1 MSNSTLQLALEIALQ
16 TKNLKEL
23 DLLMEEL
30 KAAGVDVSNLTD
42 ESAKLAKQFAELEQ
56 KQSLINQFRELKKA
70 TSEAN
75 AEWRAAQDATAA
87 YTSQIQDA
95 KDSLEALEV
104 AMRNQGD
111 MSQEEARTTQAEYN
125 AMVREIRNLEQA
137 QANQATRASQLS
149 TQYDDLNSQLV
160 QTRSAMHDVGLSTT
174 GLNAQQQALTRE
186 SEQAQAALGELT
198 AEAERLNAIAQ
209 ARVTL
214 GIDTDDNARRQIEE
228 VTAAYETLRDSG
240 TLTAEELA
248 RANELHTQRVAEL
261 EVQLGETAP
270 TLETLA
276 EEFGKVTAAAGGLA
290 YVTNAAMEFETA
302 MSGVKK
308 VVDGTPEQ
316 IQALSAQIQQMSID
330 MGMGTDAIAEIAAQG
345 GQLGIPI
352 EKLGEFTK
360 MAGEMSVAFGMT
372 AEDAG
377 DAAAKIANVFGLPI
391 EEVGKLGDAINTLG
405 NTSAA
410 KESEIVDVMQRIGG
424 QAKQFGLA
432 TEQAAALS
440 AAFISLGKSPEVA
453 GTAINALLTKLQT
466 ANVQSDDFKEAL
478 AGIGLNA
485 DKMAD
490 DIAANP
496 QQALSNFL
504 QTLESMDK
512 QQRSVATFKLFG
524 QEYVDDVNALV
535 GGLDTYNKALDSV
548 KDKSAIAGAMQ
559 KEFNAKMDTSA
570 QSIDQAKQSINVLAQ
585 TVGKELLPV
594 VSLGAK
600 AVGGIAQAVTS
611 FAENFPL
618 LTKFAVLIASA
629 QVSMVAL
636 NSVMTLAGAIGLRS
650 GGQIAAGFLGGTAA
664 IDGAT
669 AAATRFNAVNYAG
682 FIGGLKEIAKQFGG
696 IAIAAVAGYEV
707 GNWAYESSKAVRVLG
722 DHLASIPAAI
732 HSIITT
738 GSLDGFVQ
746 NFEMGTAATQETKKA
761 TDELKNST
769 VELMNKQEEQKRQDQ
784 EITDAKQKLNTEYNI
799 LEKSLSINT
808 QRLAEMKANGQENTA
823 AYKDLSN
830 EINNTKDRLAELKP
844 EQDKNIEATKSQS
857 DVSRQLINDIKIT
870 EASLEAMKNRL
881 AEMETAGQK
890 NTQGYKDLS
899 DEIGQTTDKLDLLN
913 AEAKNKGFSELLKTD
928 LDKTAESFKALG
940 LDVDEFATGVDG
952 KATAALNGFVD
963 VAHLAD
969 GDIRKLALA
978 YNAAKDAAGD
988 NQLAQDALNQKLL
1001 QVTAGNTELAQS
1013 IKITADA
1020 QRNAKNASS
1029 DHVDA
1034 LSKLGESL
1042 TAAQSLGVDVDK
1054 VMNKVGDTF
1063 EQNTQAV
1070 RQVAAGYTELQN
1082 KGINAGDLLYASLNK
1097 VLEGAKSQKEIQAV
1111 QQMYEEY
1118 GKQGK
1123 ISTDQVTAALDQT
1136 HKKTLEIEQS
1146 INGVTTAYKTLGIAS
1161 QAELT
1166 KKAAD
1171 YKQAYDQIAKDATA
1185 SEAIKQQAYEKY
1197 AQAAID
1203 ANNGVLTSE
1212 VKTQAAA
1219 RGYAEVVVENGKIS
1233 TKTAEEIAQANK
1245 KSEESHKK
1253 VTQSTKEQGDAAK
1266 EAAEKGKQAAENQ
1279 EKSNSGILNAI
1290 AKMYDN
1296 FTGSIA
1302 KGLQNVGVSGE
1313 QSIQIMKNAL
1323 RGQAYMMTSWTGF
1336 FQGFANARE
1345 HVKASIDA
1353 FNEVRNS
1360 AIGMTQTL
1368 GSATVTTNDLG
1379 MAQLVLN
1386 RATTSTVDGI
1396 VKMDNATLDNLKR
1409 QIDSTKQKFDD
1420 LSKSAKDTAD
1430 GLQTQLA
1437 RLKGD
1442 DTTARQLEQTKKLAE
1457 LQERVNEARKR
1468 GNTEEIAQLQRAFDL
1483 QKQINDEENRQAS
1496 VKQQQEQQAKK
1507 AEAQKQDQMNSS
1519 YNQSAKSTSSNTQ
1532 SVDAKDVANSFA
1544 DLIEKAKKE
1553 GANEL
1558 AQQLMNEAK
1567 RLAR

>member
-1 MSNSTLQLALEIALQ
+1 MANSANFEASLRIKAGVEGTDNIDKLAESIA
-16 TKNLKEL
+16 
-23 DLLMEEL
+23 D
-30 KAAGVDVSNLTD
+30 AGVDVTHLTD
-42 ESAKLAKQFAELEQ
+42 ESAKLAKQFGEIEQ
-56 KQSLINQFRELKKA
+56 KQALITQFRELKKA

-75 AEWRAAQDATAA
+75 TEWQAAQAATAA
-87 YTSQIQDA
+87 YTSQIETA
-95 KDSLEALEV
+95 RDSLEALEV
-104 AMRNQGD
+104 AMRNQGE
-111 MSQEEARTTQAEYN
+111 MSQEEARATQAEYN

-149 TQYDDLNSQLV
+149 SQYDDLNSRLV
-160 QTRSAMHDVGLSTT
+160 ATRSAMHDVGLSTT

-248 RANELHTQRVAEL
+248 RANELQTQRVAEL
-261 EVQLGETAP
+261 EAQLGETAP
-270 TLETLA
+270 TLETLT

-360 MAGEMSVAFGMT
+360 MAGQMSVAFGMT

-478 AGIGLNA
+478 AGIGINA
-485 DKMAD
+485 NKLAD
-490 DIAANP
+490 DINANP

-504 QTLESMDK
+504 KTLSEMDK
-512 QQRSVATFKLFG
+512 QQRSVTTFKLFG

-600 AVGGIAQAVTS
+600 AVGGIAQGIGD
-611 FAENFPL
+611 FAESHPI
-618 LTKFAVLIASA
+618 LTKIAVVIASA
-629 QVSMVAL
+629 QVALIAL
-636 NSVMTLAGAIGLRS
+636 NSTMTLAGAIGLRS
-650 GGQIAAGFLGGTAA
+650 GLQVAE
-664 IDGAT
+664 GA
-669 AAATRFNAVNYAG
+669 AAATTGLNAATVSATRLNAAM
-682 FIGGLKEIAKQFGG
+682 GGLGAAAGGVVGVAASLNKVTVGADLAAGNFAKLATQAF
-696 IAIAAVAGYEV
+696 AVTMAFDAGESV
-707 GNWAYESSKAVRVLG
+707 GDWLYKNSDLARGLG
-722 DHLASIPAAI
+722 DHLAMIPAAI
-732 HSIITT
+732 HSISTT
-738 GSLDGFVQ
+738 GNLDQFRK
-746 NFEMGTAATQETKKA
+746 NFETSEESAKRLAAETKNVTKSTEELAAEQAKA
-761 TDELKNST
+761 ASAAKL
-769 VELMNKQEEQKRQDQ
+769 QA
-784 EITDAKQKLNTEYNI
+784 DANLQLANDIKLTEAN
-799 LEKSLSINT
+799 LE
-808 QRLAEMKANGQENTA
+808 AM
-823 AYKDLSN
+823 
-830 EINNTKDRLAELKP
+830 KDRLAEM
-844 EQDKNIEATKSQS
+844 EAG
-857 DVSRQLINDIKIT
+857 
-870 EASLEAMKNRL
+870 
-881 AEMETAGQK
+881 GQK
-890 NTQGYKDLS
+890 NTQGYKNLS
-899 DEIGQTTDKLDLLN
+899 TEIEKTTDKLAALK
-913 AEAKNKGFSELLKTD
+913 AEAEKKGIGELLKTD

-940 LDVDEFATGVDG
+940 LDVDEFATGIDG
-952 KATAALNGFVD
+952 KATDALNGFVD

-978 YNAAKDAAGD
+978 YNAAKDAVGD
-988 NQLAQDALNQKLL
+988 NQAAQDELNNKLNQ
-1001 QVTAGNTELAQS
+1001 VTEGNTQLAEA
-1013 IKITADA
+1013 IKKA
-1020 QRNAKNASS
+1020 AK
-1029 DHVDA
+1029 
-1034 LSKLGESL
+1034 
-1042 TAAQSLGVDVDK
+1042 
-1054 VMNKVGDTF
+1054 
-1063 EQNTQAV
+1063 EQK
-1070 RQVAAGYTELQN
+1070 E
-1082 KGINAGDLLYASLNK
+1082 
-1097 VLEGAKSQKEIQAV
+1097 AKSASEEQA
-1111 QQMYEEY
+1111 
-1118 GKQGK
+1118 
-1123 ISTDQVTAALDQT
+1123 AALD
-1136 HKKTLEIEQS
+1136 KL
-1146 INGVTTAYKTLGIAS
+1146 GVS
-1161 QAELT
+1161 VV
-1166 KKAAD
+1166 
-1171 YKQAYDQIAKDATA
+1171 
-1185 SEAIKQQAYEKY
+1185 
-1197 AQAAID
+1197 D
-1203 ANNGVLTSE
+1203 ANNGMSKGGMEMISTLKAGVVAIKEQSTSATAL
-1212 VKTQAAA
+1212 KTSLQQAFETSIAAA
-1219 RGYAEVVVENGKIS
+1219 KTKGDFVAIKKTIDDAGVASSLTADQLKILNAGIAGGGAAAKAS
-1233 TKTAEEIAQANK
+1233 REEIEKYNKSIVNDTKVTFDQVFAENK
-1245 KSEESHKK
+1245 KWIESQK
-1253 VTQSTKEQGDAAK
+1253 STRQAYKETGDAAK
-1266 EAAEKGKQAAENQ
+1266 ETGEKAEKAQ
-1279 EKSNSGILNAI
+1279 EKVANSGAGVAGMLAR
-1290 AKMYDN
+1290 AYDKLTSTIN
-1296 FTGSIA
+1296 S
-1302 KGLQNVGVSGE
+1302 GLQSVGVTSE
-1313 QSIQIMKNAL
+1313 QVHKIFLERMKAVNSMGAFVI
-1323 RGQAYMMTSWTGF
+1323 GDITGF
-1336 FQGFANARE
+1336 STLFSNLSRLQKQTEENL
-1345 HVKASIDA
+1345 KA
-1353 FNEVRNS
+1353 FNDIKTS
-1360 AIGMTQTL
+1360 TIAMTQSL
-1368 GSATVTTNDLG
+1368 GDAAVTTNDLG
-1379 MAQLVLN
+1379 KAQLLLH
-1386 RATTSTVDGI
+1386 RATGATYEGI
-1396 VKMDNATLDNLKR
+1396 AKIDNATLDNLKR

-1496 VKQQQEQQAKK
+1496 VKLQQEQQAKQ
-1507 AEAQKQDQMNSS
+1507 ANAQKQAQANSS
-1519 YNQSAKSTSSNTQ
+1519 YNQPVQSTSSNTQ
-1532 SVDAKDVANSFA
+1532 SVNAKDVANSFA
-1544 DLIEKAKKE
+1544 DLIEQAKKE
-1553 GANEL
+1553 GANLL
-1558 AQQLMNEAK
+1558 AQQLMDEAK

>member
-1 MSNSTLQLALEIALQ
+1 MADANFEASLRIKAGVEGTDNIDKLAKSISE
-16 TKNLKEL
+16 
-23 DLLMEEL
+23 
-30 KAAGVDVSNLTD
+30 AGVDVTGLTE
-42 ESAKLAKQFAELEQ
+42 ESAKLAKQFGEIEQ
-56 KQSLINQFRELKKA
+56 KQALINQFRELKKA

-75 AEWRAAQDATAA
+75 AEWQAAQDATAA

-111 MSQEEARTTQAEYN
+111 MSQEEARATQAEYN

-466 ANVQSDDFKEAL
+466 ANVQSDDFKETL

-524 QEYVDDVNALV
+524 QDYVDDVNALV

-548 KDKSAIAGAMQ
+548 KDKSVTAGAMQ

-600 AVGGIAQAVTS
+600 AVGGLAQGIGE
-611 FAENFPL
+611 FAESHPIF
-618 LTKFAVLIASA
+618 TKIAVVIASA
-629 QVSMVAL
+629 QVALIAL
-636 NSVMTLAGAIGLRS
+636 NSTMTLAGAIGLRS
-650 GGQIAAGFLGGTAA
+650 GLQVAEGAAAATTGLNAATVSATRLNAVMGGL
-664 IDGAT
+664 GAT
-669 AAATRFNAVNYAG
+669 A
-682 FIGGLKEIAKQFGG
+682 GGVVG
-696 IAIAAVAGYEV
+696 IAASLNKVTVGADLAARNFAKLATQAFAVTMAFDAGESV
-707 GNWAYESSKAVRVLG
+707 GDWLYKNSDLARGFG
-722 DHLASIPAAI
+722 DHLAMIPAAI
-732 HSIITT
+732 HSISTT
-738 GSLDGFVQ
+738 GNLDQFRK
-746 NFEMGTAATQETKKA
+746 NFETSEESAKRLAAETKNVTKSTEELAAEQAKA
-761 TDELKNST
+761 ASAAKL
-769 VELMNKQEEQKRQDQ
+769 QA
-784 EITDAKQKLNTEYNI
+784 DANLQLANDIKLTEAN
-799 LEKSLSINT
+799 LE
-808 QRLAEMKANGQENTA
+808 AM
-823 AYKDLSN
+823 
-830 EINNTKDRLAELKP
+830 KDRLAEM
-844 EQDKNIEATKSQS
+844 EAG
-857 DVSRQLINDIKIT
+857 
-870 EASLEAMKNRL
+870 
-881 AEMETAGQK
+881 GQK
-890 NTQGYKDLS
+890 NTQGYKNLS
-899 DEIGQTTDKLDLLN
+899 TEIEKTTDKLAALK
-913 AEAKNKGFSELLKTD
+913 AEAEKKGIGELLKTD
-928 LDKTAESFKALG
+928 LDKAAESFKALG
-940 LDVDEFATGVDG
+940 LDVDEFATGIDG
-952 KATAALNGFVD
+952 KATDALNGFVD

-988 NQLAQDALNQKLL
+988 NQAAQDELNNKLNQ
-1001 QVTAGNTELAQS
+1001 VTEGNTQFAEAV
-1013 IKITADA
+1013 KKA
-1020 QRNAKNASS
+1020 AK
-1029 DHVDA
+1029 
-1034 LSKLGESL
+1034 
-1042 TAAQSLGVDVDK
+1042 
-1054 VMNKVGDTF
+1054 
-1063 EQNTQAV
+1063 EQK
-1070 RQVAAGYTELQN
+1070 E
-1082 KGINAGDLLYASLNK
+1082 
-1097 VLEGAKSQKEIQAV
+1097 AKSASEEQA
-1111 QQMYEEY
+1111 
-1118 GKQGK
+1118 
-1123 ISTDQVTAALDQT
+1123 AALD
-1136 HKKTLEIEQS
+1136 K
-1146 INGVTTAYKTLGIAS
+1146 LGIS
-1161 QAELT
+1161 ME
-1166 KKAAD
+1166 
-1171 YKQAYDQIAKDATA
+1171 
-1185 SEAIKQQAYEKY
+1185 
-1197 AQAAID
+1197 D
-1203 ANNGVLTSE
+1203 ANNGMSKGGMEMVSTLKAGVVAIKEQATSATAL
-1212 VKTQAAA
+1212 KTSLQQAFETSIAAA
-1219 RGYAEVVVENGKIS
+1219 KTKDDFVAIKKTIDDAGVASSLTADQLKILNAGIAGGGAAAKAS
-1233 TKTAEEIAQANK
+1233 REEIEKYNKSLVNDTKVTFDQVFAENK
-1245 KSEESHKK
+1245 KWIESQKSIRQAYK
-1253 VTQSTKEQGDAAK
+1253 DTGDAAK
-1266 EAAEKGKQAAENQ
+1266 ETGEKAEKAQ
-1279 EKSNSGILNAI
+1279 EKVANSGAGVAGMLAR
-1290 AKMYDN
+1290 AYDKLTSTIN
-1296 FTGSIA
+1296 S
-1302 KGLQNVGVSGE
+1302 GLQSVGVTSE
-1313 QSIQIMKNAL
+1313 QVHKIFLERMKAVNSMGAFVV
-1323 RGQAYMMTSWTGF
+1323 GDITGF
-1336 FQGFANARE
+1336 STLFSNLSRLQEQTEENL
-1345 HVKASIDA
+1345 KA
-1353 FNEVRNS
+1353 FNDIKTS
-1360 AIGMTQTL
+1360 TIAMTQSL
-1368 GSATVTTNDLG
+1368 GDAAVTTNDLG
-1379 MAQLVLN
+1379 KAQLLLHH
-1386 RATTSTVDGI
+1386 ATGATYEGI
-1396 VKMDNATLDNLKR
+1396 AKIDNATLDNLKR

-1496 VKQQQEQQAKK
+1496 VKLQQEQQAKQ
-1507 AEAQKQDQMNSS
+1507 ANAQKQDQANSS
-1519 YNQSAKSTSSNTQ
+1519 YNQPVQSTSSNTQ
-1532 SVDAKDVANSFA
+1532 SVNAKDVANSFA
-1544 DLIEKAKKE
+1544 DLIEQAKKE
-1553 GANEL
+1553 GANLL
-1558 AQQLMNEAK
+1558 AQQLMDEAK

>member
-1 MSNSTLQLALEIALQ
+1 MADANFEASLRIKAGVEGTDNIDKLAKSISE
-16 TKNLKEL
+16 
-23 DLLMEEL
+23 
-30 KAAGVDVSNLTD
+30 AGVDVTGLTE
-42 ESAKLAKQFAELEQ
+42 ESAKLAKQFGEIEQ
-56 KQSLINQFRELKKA
+56 KQALINQFRELKKA

-75 AEWRAAQDATAA
+75 AEWQAAQDATAA

-111 MSQEEARTTQAEYN
+111 MSQEEARATQAEYN

-149 TQYDDLNSQLV
+149 SQYDDLNSRLV
-160 QTRSAMHDVGLSTT
+160 ATRSAMHDVGLSTT
-174 GLNAQQQALTRE
+174 GLNDQQRALAQESQA
-186 SEQAQAALGELT
+186 AQTALGELT

-466 ANVQSDDFKEAL
+466 ANVQSDDFKETL

-524 QEYVDDVNALV
+524 QDYVDDVNALV

-559 KEFNAKMDTSA
+559 KEYEEKIKQSA
-570 QSIDQAKQSINVLAQ
+570 FAIEKAKQSINVLAQ

-746 NFEMGTAATQETKKA
+746 NFEMGTAATQEAKKA

-928 LDKTAESFKALG
+928 LDKAAESFKALG
-940 LDVDEFATGVDG
+940 LDADEFATGIDS

-978 YNAAKDAAGD
+978 YNAAKDAVGD
-988 NQLAQDALNQKLL
+988 NQLAQEELNFELNR
-1001 QVTAGNTELAQS
+1001 VTEGNTQFAEAV
-1013 IKITADA
+1013 KKTA
-1020 QRNAKNASS
+1020 K
-1029 DHVDA
+1029 
-1034 LSKLGESL
+1034 
-1042 TAAQSLGVDVDK
+1042 
-1054 VMNKVGDTF
+1054 
-1063 EQNTQAV
+1063 EQK
-1070 RQVAAGYTELQN
+1070 E
-1082 KGINAGDLLYASLNK
+1082 
-1097 VLEGAKSQKEIQAV
+1097 AKSAS
-1111 QQMYEEY
+1111 EE
-1118 GKQGK
+1118 Q
-1123 ISTDQVTAALDQT
+1123 SAALD
-1136 HKKTLEIEQS
+1136 K
-1146 INGVTTAYKTLGIAS
+1146 LGIS
-1161 QAELT
+1161 ME
-1166 KKAAD
+1166 
-1171 YKQAYDQIAKDATA
+1171 
-1185 SEAIKQQAYEKY
+1185 
-1197 AQAAID
+1197 D
-1203 ANNGVLTSE
+1203 ANNGMSKGGMEMVSTLKAGVVAIKEQATSATAL
-1212 VKTQAAA
+1212 KTSLQQAFETSIAAA
-1219 RGYAEVVVENGKIS
+1219 KTKDDFVAIKKTIDDAGVASSLTADQLKILNAGIAGGGAAAKAS
-1233 TKTAEEIAQANK
+1233 REEIEKYNKSLVNDTKVTFDQVFAENK
-1245 KSEESHKK
+1245 KWIESQKSIRQAYK
-1253 VTQSTKEQGDAAK
+1253 DTGDAAK
-1266 EAAEKGKQAAENQ
+1266 ETGEKAEKAQ
-1279 EKSNSGILNAI
+1279 EKVANSGAGVAGMLAR
-1290 AKMYDN
+1290 AYDKLTSTIN
-1296 FTGSIA
+1296 S
-1302 KGLQNVGVSGE
+1302 GLQSVGVTSE
-1313 QSIQIMKNAL
+1313 QVHKIFLERMKAVNSMGAFVV
-1323 RGQAYMMTSWTGF
+1323 GDITGF
-1336 FQGFANARE
+1336 STLFSNLSRLQEQTEENL
-1345 HVKASIDA
+1345 KA
-1353 FNEVRNS
+1353 FNDIKTS
-1360 AIGMTQTL
+1360 TIAMTQSL
-1368 GSATVTTNDLG
+1368 GDAAVTTNDLG
-1379 MAQLVLN
+1379 KAQLLLHH
-1386 RATTSTVDGI
+1386 ATGATYEGI
-1396 VKMDNATLDNLKR
+1396 AKIDNATLDNLKR

-1496 VKQQQEQQAKK
+1496 VKLQQEQQAKQ
-1507 AEAQKQDQMNSS
+1507 ANAQKQDQANSS
-1519 YNQSAKSTSSNTQ
+1519 YNQPVQSTSSNTQ
-1532 SVDAKDVANSFA
+1532 SVNAKDVANSFA
-1544 DLIEKAKKE
+1544 DLIEQAKKE
-1553 GANEL
+1553 GANLL
-1558 AQQLMNEAK
+1558 AQQLMDEAK

>member
-1 MSNSTLQLALEIALQ
+1 MANSANFEASLRIKAGVEGTDNIDKLAESIA
-16 TKNLKEL
+16 
-23 DLLMEEL
+23 D
-30 KAAGVDVSNLTD
+30 AGVDVTHLTD
-42 ESAKLAKQFAELEQ
+42 ESAKLAKQFGEIEQ
-56 KQSLINQFRELKKA
+56 KQALITQFRELKKA

-75 AEWRAAQDATAA
+75 TEWQAAQAATAA
-87 YTSQIQDA
+87 YTSQIETA
-95 KDSLEALEV
+95 RDSLEALEV
-104 AMRNQGD
+104 AMRNQGE
-111 MSQEEARTTQAEYN
+111 MSQEEARATQAEYN

-149 TQYDDLNSQLV
+149 SQYDDLNSRLV
-160 QTRSAMHDVGLSTT
+160 ATRSAMHDVGLSTT

-248 RANELHTQRVAEL
+248 RANELQTQRVAEL
-261 EVQLGETAP
+261 EAQLGETAP
-270 TLETLA
+270 TLETLT

-478 AGIGLNA
+478 AGIGINA
-485 DKMAD
+485 NKLAD
-490 DIAANP
+490 DINANP

-504 QTLESMDK
+504 KTLSEMDK
-512 QQRSVATFKLFG
+512 QQRSVTTFKLFG

-600 AVGGIAQAVTS
+600 AVGGIAQGIGD
-611 FAENFPL
+611 FAESHPI
-618 LTKFAVLIASA
+618 LTKIAVVIASA
-629 QVSMVAL
+629 QVALIAL
-636 NSVMTLAGAIGLRS
+636 NSTMTLAGAIGLRS
-650 GGQIAAGFLGGTAA
+650 GLQVAE
-664 IDGAT
+664 GA
-669 AAATRFNAVNYAG
+669 AAATTGLNAATVSATRLNAAM
-682 FIGGLKEIAKQFGG
+682 GGLGAAAGGVVGVAASLNKVTVGADLAAGNFAKLATQAF
-696 IAIAAVAGYEV
+696 AVTMAFDAGESV
-707 GNWAYESSKAVRVLG
+707 GDWLYKNSDLARGLG
-722 DHLASIPAAI
+722 DHLAMIPAAI
-732 HSIITT
+732 HSISTT
-738 GSLDGFVQ
+738 GNLDQFRK
-746 NFEMGTAATQETKKA
+746 NFETSEESAKRLAAETKNVTKSTEELAAEQAKA
-761 TDELKNST
+761 ASAAKL
-769 VELMNKQEEQKRQDQ
+769 QA
-784 EITDAKQKLNTEYNI
+784 DANLQLANDIKLTEAN
-799 LEKSLSINT
+799 LE
-808 QRLAEMKANGQENTA
+808 AM
-823 AYKDLSN
+823 
-830 EINNTKDRLAELKP
+830 KDRLAEM
-844 EQDKNIEATKSQS
+844 EAG
-857 DVSRQLINDIKIT
+857 
-870 EASLEAMKNRL
+870 
-881 AEMETAGQK
+881 GQK
-890 NTQGYKDLS
+890 NTQGYKNLS
-899 DEIGQTTDKLDLLN
+899 TEIEKTTDKLAALK
-913 AEAKNKGFSELLKTD
+913 AEAEKKGIGELLKTD

-940 LDVDEFATGVDG
+940 LDADEFATGIDS

-978 YNAAKDAAGD
+978 YNAAKDAVGD
-988 NQLAQDALNQKLL
+988 NQAAQDELNNKLNQ
-1001 QVTAGNTELAQS
+1001 VTEGNTQLAEA
-1013 IKITADA
+1013 IKKA
-1020 QRNAKNASS
+1020 AK
-1029 DHVDA
+1029 
-1034 LSKLGESL
+1034 
-1042 TAAQSLGVDVDK
+1042 
-1054 VMNKVGDTF
+1054 
-1063 EQNTQAV
+1063 EQK
-1070 RQVAAGYTELQN
+1070 E
-1082 KGINAGDLLYASLNK
+1082 
-1097 VLEGAKSQKEIQAV
+1097 AKSASEEQA
-1111 QQMYEEY
+1111 
-1118 GKQGK
+1118 
-1123 ISTDQVTAALDQT
+1123 AALD
-1136 HKKTLEIEQS
+1136 KL
-1146 INGVTTAYKTLGIAS
+1146 GVS
-1161 QAELT
+1161 VV
-1166 KKAAD
+1166 
-1171 YKQAYDQIAKDATA
+1171 
-1185 SEAIKQQAYEKY
+1185 
-1197 AQAAID
+1197 D
-1203 ANNGVLTSE
+1203 ANNGMSKGGMEMISTLKVGVVAIKEQSTSATAL
-1212 VKTQAAA
+1212 KTSLQQAFETSIAAA
-1219 RGYAEVVVENGKIS
+1219 KTKGDFVAIKKTIDDAGVASSLTADQLKILNAGIAGGGAAAKAS
-1233 TKTAEEIAQANK
+1233 REEIEKYNKSIVNDTKVTFDQVFAENK
-1245 KSEESHKK
+1245 KWIESQK
-1253 VTQSTKEQGDAAK
+1253 STRQAYKETGDAAK
-1266 EAAEKGKQAAENQ
+1266 ETGEKAEKAQ
-1279 EKSNSGILNAI
+1279 EKVANSGAGVAGMLAR
-1290 AKMYDN
+1290 AYDKLTSTIN
-1296 FTGSIA
+1296 S
-1302 KGLQNVGVSGE
+1302 GLQSVGVTSE
-1313 QSIQIMKNAL
+1313 QVHKIFLERMKAVNSMGAFVI
-1323 RGQAYMMTSWTGF
+1323 GDITGF
-1336 FQGFANARE
+1336 STLFSNLSRLQKQTEENL
-1345 HVKASIDA
+1345 KA
-1353 FNEVRNS
+1353 FNDIKTS
-1360 AIGMTQTL
+1360 TIAMTQSL
-1368 GSATVTTNDLG
+1368 GDAAVTTNDLG
-1379 MAQLVLN
+1379 KAQLLLH
-1386 RATTSTVDGI
+1386 RATGATYEGI
-1396 VKMDNATLDNLKR
+1396 AKIDNATLDNLKR

-1496 VKQQQEQQAKK
+1496 VKLQQEQQAKQ
-1507 AEAQKQDQMNSS
+1507 ANAQKQAQANSS
-1519 YNQSAKSTSSNTQ
+1519 YNQPVQSTSSNTQ
-1532 SVDAKDVANSFA
+1532 SVNAKDVANSFA
-1544 DLIEKAKKE
+1544 DLIEQAKKE
-1553 GANEL
+1553 GANLL
-1558 AQQLMNEAK
+1558 AQQLMDEAK

>member
-56 KQSLINQFRELKKA
+56 KQSLITQFRELKKA

-75 AEWRAAQDATAA
+75 TEWQAAQAATAA
-87 YTSQIQDA
+87 YTSQIETA
-95 KDSLEALEV
+95 RDSLEALEV
-104 AMRNQGD
+104 AMRNQGE
-111 MSQEEARTTQAEYN
+111 MSQEEARATQAEYN

-149 TQYDDLNSQLV
+149 SQYDDLNSRLV
-160 QTRSAMHDVGLSTT
+160 ATRSAMHDVGLSTT
-174 GLNAQQQALTRE
+174 GLNDQQRALAQESQA
-186 SEQAQAALGELT
+186 AQTALGELT

-377 DAAAKIANVFGLPI
+377 DAAAKIANVFGIPI

-466 ANVQSDDFKEAL
+466 ANVQSDDFKETL

-600 AVGGIAQAVTS
+600 AVGGLAQGIGD
-611 FAENFPL
+611 FAESHPI
-618 LTKFAVLIASA
+618 LTKIAVVIASA
-629 QVSMVAL
+629 QVALVAL
-636 NSVMTLAGAIGLRS
+636 NSTMTLAGAIGLRS
-650 GGQIAAGFLGGTAA
+650 GLQVAEGAAAATTGLNAATASATRLNAVMGGL
-664 IDGAT
+664 GAT
-669 AAATRFNAVNYAG
+669 A
-682 FIGGLKEIAKQFGG
+682 GGVAG
-696 IAIAAVAGYEV
+696 IAASLNKVTVGADLAAGNFAKLATQAFAVTMAFDAGESV
-707 GNWAYESSKAVRVLG
+707 GDWLYKNSDLARGLG
-722 DHLASIPAAI
+722 DHLAMIPAAI
-732 HSIITT
+732 HSISTT
-738 GSLDGFVQ
+738 GNLDQFRK
-746 NFEMGTAATQETKKA
+746 NFETSEESAKRLAAETKNVTKSTEELAAEQTKA
-761 TDELKNST
+761 ASAAKL
-769 VELMNKQEEQKRQDQ
+769 QA
-784 EITDAKQKLNTEYNI
+784 DANLQLANDIKLTEAN
-799 LEKSLSINT
+799 LE
-808 QRLAEMKANGQENTA
+808 AM
-823 AYKDLSN
+823 
-830 EINNTKDRLAELKP
+830 KDRLAEM
-844 EQDKNIEATKSQS
+844 EAG
-857 DVSRQLINDIKIT
+857 
-870 EASLEAMKNRL
+870 
-881 AEMETAGQK
+881 GQK
-890 NTQGYKDLS
+890 NTQGYKNLS
-899 DEIGQTTDKLDLLN
+899 TEIEKTTDKLAALK
-913 AEAKNKGFSELLKTD
+913 AEAEKKGIGELLKTD

-940 LDVDEFATGVDG
+940 LDVDEFATGIDG

-988 NQLAQDALNQKLL
+988 NQAAQDELNNKLNQ
-1001 QVTAGNTELAQS
+1001 VTEGNTQLAEAV
-1013 IKITADA
+1013 KKA
-1020 QRNAKNASS
+1020 AKE
-1029 DHVDA
+1029 H
-1034 LSKLGESL
+1034 KE
-1042 TAAQSLGVDVDK
+1042 
-1054 VMNKVGDTF
+1054 
-1063 EQNTQAV
+1063 
-1070 RQVAAGYTELQN
+1070 
-1082 KGINAGDLLYASLNK
+1082 
-1097 VLEGAKSQKEIQAV
+1097 AKSASEEQA
-1111 QQMYEEY
+1111 
-1118 GKQGK
+1118 
-1123 ISTDQVTAALDQT
+1123 AALD
-1136 HKKTLEIEQS
+1136 KL
-1146 INGVTTAYKTLGIAS
+1146 GVS
-1161 QAELT
+1161 VV
-1166 KKAAD
+1166 
-1171 YKQAYDQIAKDATA
+1171 
-1185 SEAIKQQAYEKY
+1185 
-1197 AQAAID
+1197 D
-1203 ANNGVLTSE
+1203 ANNGMSKGGMEMISTLKAGVVAIKEQATSATAL
-1212 VKTQAAA
+1212 KTSLQQAFETSIAAA
-1219 RGYAEVVVENGKIS
+1219 KTKDDFVAIKKTIDDAGVASSLTADQLKILNAGIAGGGEAAKAS
-1233 TKTAEEIAQANK
+1233 REEIEKYNKSIVNDTKVTFDQVFAENK
-1245 KSEESHKK
+1245 KWIESQKSIRQAYK
-1253 VTQSTKEQGDAAK
+1253 DTGDAAK
-1266 EAAEKGKQAAENQ
+1266 ETGEKAQQAQ
-1279 EKSNSGILNAI
+1279 EKVANSGAGVAGMLAR
-1290 AKMYDN
+1290 AYDKLTATIN
-1296 FTGSIA
+1296 S
-1302 KGLQNVGVSGE
+1302 GLQSVGVTSE
-1313 QSIQIMKNAL
+1313 QVNKIFLERMKAVNSMGAFVI
-1323 RGQAYMMTSWTGF
+1323 GDITGF
-1336 FQGFANARE
+1336 STLFSNLSLLQKQTEENL
-1345 HVKASIDA
+1345 KA
-1353 FNEVRNS
+1353 FNDIKTS
-1360 AIGMTQTL
+1360 TIAMTQSL
-1368 GSATVTTNDLG
+1368 GDAAVTTNDLG
-1379 MAQLVLN
+1379 EAQLLLH
-1386 RATTSTVDGI
+1386 RATGATYEGI
-1396 VKMDNATLDNLKR
+1396 AKIDNATLDNLKR

-1442 DTTARQLEQTKKLAE
+1442 DTTARQLEQTKKLAD
-1457 LQERVNEARKR
+1457 LQDKINEARKR
-1468 GNTEEIAQLQRAFDL
+1468 SNAEEIAQLQRAFDL

-1496 VKQQQEQQAKK
+1496 VKLQQEQQAKQ
-1507 AEAQKQDQMNSS
+1507 ANAQKQAQANSS
-1519 YNQSAKSTSSNTQ
+1519 YNQPAQSTSSNTQ
-1532 SVDAKDVANSFA
+1532 SVNAKDVANSFA
-1544 DLIEKAKKE
+1544 DLIEQAKKE

>member
-1 MSNSTLQLALEIALQ
+1 MANSANFEASLRIKAGVEGTDNIDKLAESIA
-16 TKNLKEL
+16 
-23 DLLMEEL
+23 D
-30 KAAGVDVSNLTD
+30 AGVDVTHLTD
-42 ESAKLAKQFAELEQ
+42 ESAKLAKQFGEIEQ
-56 KQSLINQFRELKKA
+56 KQALITQFRELKKA

-75 AEWRAAQDATAA
+75 TEWQAAQAATAA
-87 YTSQIQDA
+87 YTSQIETA
-95 KDSLEALEV
+95 RDSLEALEV
-104 AMRNQGD
+104 AMRNQGE
-111 MSQEEARTTQAEYN
+111 MSQEEARATQAEYN

-149 TQYDDLNSQLV
+149 SQYDDLNSRLV
-160 QTRSAMHDVGLSTT
+160 ATRSAMHDVGLSTT

-248 RANELHTQRVAEL
+248 RANELQTQRVAEL
-261 EVQLGETAP
+261 EAQLGETAP
-270 TLETLA
+270 TLETLT

-478 AGIGLNA
+478 AGIGINA
-485 DKMAD
+485 NKLAD
-490 DIAANP
+490 DINANP

-504 QTLESMDK
+504 KTLSEMDK
-512 QQRSVATFKLFG
+512 QQRSVTTFKLFG

-600 AVGGIAQAVTS
+600 AVGGIAQGIGD
-611 FAENFPL
+611 FAESHPI
-618 LTKFAVLIASA
+618 LTKIAVVIASA
-629 QVSMVAL
+629 QVALIAL
-636 NSVMTLAGAIGLRS
+636 NSTMTLAGAIGLRS
-650 GGQIAAGFLGGTAA
+650 GLQVAE
-664 IDGAT
+664 GA
-669 AAATRFNAVNYAG
+669 AAATTGLNAATVSATRLNAAM
-682 FIGGLKEIAKQFGG
+682 GGLGAAAGGVVGVAASLNKVTVGADLAAGNFAKLATQAF
-696 IAIAAVAGYEV
+696 AVTMAFDAGESV
-707 GNWAYESSKAVRVLG
+707 GDWLYKNSDLARGFG
-722 DHLASIPAAI
+722 DHLAMIPAAI

-738 GSLDGFVQ
+738 GNLDQFRK
-746 NFEMGTAATQETKKA
+746 NFETSEESAKRLAAETKNVTKSTEELAAEQAKA
-761 TDELKNST
+761 ASAAKL
-769 VELMNKQEEQKRQDQ
+769 QA
-784 EITDAKQKLNTEYNI
+784 DANLQLANDIKLTEAN
-799 LEKSLSINT
+799 LE
-808 QRLAEMKANGQENTA
+808 AM
-823 AYKDLSN
+823 
-830 EINNTKDRLAELKP
+830 KDRLAEM
-844 EQDKNIEATKSQS
+844 EAG
-857 DVSRQLINDIKIT
+857 
-870 EASLEAMKNRL
+870 
-881 AEMETAGQK
+881 GQK
-890 NTQGYKDLS
+890 NTQGYKNLS
-899 DEIGQTTDKLDLLN
+899 TEIEKTTDKLAALK
-913 AEAKNKGFSELLKTD
+913 AEAEKKGIGELLKTD

-940 LDVDEFATGVDG
+940 LDVDEFATGIDG
-952 KATAALNGFVD
+952 KATDALNGFVD

-978 YNAAKDAAGD
+978 YNAAKDAVGD
-988 NQLAQDALNQKLL
+988 NQAAQDELNNKLNQ
-1001 QVTAGNTELAQS
+1001 VTEGNTQLAEA
-1013 IKITADA
+1013 IKKA
-1020 QRNAKNASS
+1020 AK
-1029 DHVDA
+1029 
-1034 LSKLGESL
+1034 
-1042 TAAQSLGVDVDK
+1042 
-1054 VMNKVGDTF
+1054 
-1063 EQNTQAV
+1063 EQK
-1070 RQVAAGYTELQN
+1070 E
-1082 KGINAGDLLYASLNK
+1082 
-1097 VLEGAKSQKEIQAV
+1097 AKSASEEQA
-1111 QQMYEEY
+1111 
-1118 GKQGK
+1118 
-1123 ISTDQVTAALDQT
+1123 AALD
-1136 HKKTLEIEQS
+1136 KL
-1146 INGVTTAYKTLGIAS
+1146 GVS
-1161 QAELT
+1161 VV
-1166 KKAAD
+1166 
-1171 YKQAYDQIAKDATA
+1171 
-1185 SEAIKQQAYEKY
+1185 
-1197 AQAAID
+1197 D
-1203 ANNGVLTSE
+1203 ANNGMSKGGMEMISTLKAGVVAIKEQSTSATAL
-1212 VKTQAAA
+1212 KTSLQQAFETSIAAA
-1219 RGYAEVVVENGKIS
+1219 KTKGDFVAIKKTIDDAGVASSLTADQLKILNAGIAGGGAAAKAS
-1233 TKTAEEIAQANK
+1233 REEIEKYNKSIVNDTKVTFDQVFAENK
-1245 KSEESHKK
+1245 KWIESQK
-1253 VTQSTKEQGDAAK
+1253 STRQAYKETGDAAK
-1266 EAAEKGKQAAENQ
+1266 ETGEKAEKAQ
-1279 EKSNSGILNAI
+1279 EKVANSGAGVAGMLAR
-1290 AKMYDN
+1290 AYDKLTSTIN
-1296 FTGSIA
+1296 S
-1302 KGLQNVGVSGE
+1302 GLQSVGVTSE
-1313 QSIQIMKNAL
+1313 QVHKIFLERMKAVNSMGAFVI
-1323 RGQAYMMTSWTGF
+1323 GDITGF
-1336 FQGFANARE
+1336 STLFSNLSRLQKQTEENL
-1345 HVKASIDA
+1345 KA
-1353 FNEVRNS
+1353 FNDIKTS
-1360 AIGMTQTL
+1360 TIAMTQSL
-1368 GSATVTTNDLG
+1368 GDAAVTTNDLG
-1379 MAQLVLN
+1379 KAQLLLH
-1386 RATTSTVDGI
+1386 RATGATYEGI
-1396 VKMDNATLDNLKR
+1396 AKIDNATLDNLKR

-1496 VKQQQEQQAKK
+1496 VKLQQEQQAKQ
-1507 AEAQKQDQMNSS
+1507 ANAQKQAQANSS
-1519 YNQSAKSTSSNTQ
+1519 YNQPVQSTSSNTQ
-1532 SVDAKDVANSFA
+1532 SVNAKDVANSFA
-1544 DLIEKAKKE
+1544 DLIEQAKKE
-1553 GANEL
+1553 GANLL
-1558 AQQLMNEAK
+1558 AQQLMDEAK

>member
-1 MSNSTLQLALEIALQ
+1 MANSANFEASLRIKAGVEGTDNIDKLAESIA
-16 TKNLKEL
+16 
-23 DLLMEEL
+23 D
-30 KAAGVDVSNLTD
+30 AGVDVTHLTD
-42 ESAKLAKQFAELEQ
+42 ESAKLAKQFGEIEQ
-56 KQSLINQFRELKKA
+56 KQALITQFRELKKA

-75 AEWRAAQDATAA
+75 TEWQAAQAATAA
-87 YTSQIQDA
+87 YTSQIETA
-95 KDSLEALEV
+95 RDSLEALEV
-104 AMRNQGD
+104 AMRNQGE
-111 MSQEEARTTQAEYN
+111 MSQEEARATQAEYN

-149 TQYDDLNSQLV
+149 SQYDDLNSRLV
-160 QTRSAMHDVGLSTT
+160 ATRSAMHDVGLSTT

-248 RANELHTQRVAEL
+248 RANELQTQRVAEL
-261 EVQLGETAP
+261 EAQLGETAP
-270 TLETLA
+270 TLETLT

-478 AGIGLNA
+478 AGIGINA
-485 DKMAD
+485 NKLAD
-490 DIAANP
+490 DINANP

-504 QTLESMDK
+504 KTLSEMDK
-512 QQRSVATFKLFG
+512 QQRSVTTFKLFG

-600 AVGGIAQAVTS
+600 AVGGIAQGIGD
-611 FAENFPL
+611 FAESHPI
-618 LTKFAVLIASA
+618 LTKIAVVIASA
-629 QVSMVAL
+629 QVALIAL
-636 NSVMTLAGAIGLRS
+636 NSTMTLAGAIGLRS
-650 GGQIAAGFLGGTAA
+650 GLQVAE
-664 IDGAT
+664 GA
-669 AAATRFNAVNYAG
+669 AAATTGLNAATVSATRLNAAM
-682 FIGGLKEIAKQFGG
+682 GGLGAAAGGVVGVAASLNKVTVGADLAAGNFAKLATQAF
-696 IAIAAVAGYEV
+696 AVTMAFDAGESV
-707 GNWAYESSKAVRVLG
+707 GDWLYKNSDLARGLG
-722 DHLASIPAAI
+722 DHLAMIPAAI
-732 HSIITT
+732 HSISTT
-738 GSLDGFVQ
+738 GNLDQFRK
-746 NFEMGTAATQETKKA
+746 NFETSEESAKRLAAETKNVTKSTEELAAEQAKA
-761 TDELKNST
+761 ASAAKL
-769 VELMNKQEEQKRQDQ
+769 QA
-784 EITDAKQKLNTEYNI
+784 DANLQLANDIKLTEAN
-799 LEKSLSINT
+799 LE
-808 QRLAEMKANGQENTA
+808 AM
-823 AYKDLSN
+823 
-830 EINNTKDRLAELKP
+830 KDRLAEM
-844 EQDKNIEATKSQS
+844 EAG
-857 DVSRQLINDIKIT
+857 
-870 EASLEAMKNRL
+870 
-881 AEMETAGQK
+881 GQK
-890 NTQGYKDLS
+890 NTQGYKNLS
-899 DEIGQTTDKLDLLN
+899 TEIEKTTDKLAALK
-913 AEAKNKGFSELLKTD
+913 AEAEKKGIGELLKTD

-940 LDVDEFATGVDG
+940 LDVDEFATGIDG
-952 KATAALNGFVD
+952 KATDALNGFVD

-978 YNAAKDAAGD
+978 YNAAKDAVGD
-988 NQLAQDALNQKLL
+988 NQAAQDELNNKLNQ
-1001 QVTAGNTELAQS
+1001 VTEGNTQLAEA
-1013 IKITADA
+1013 IKKA
-1020 QRNAKNASS
+1020 AK
-1029 DHVDA
+1029 
-1034 LSKLGESL
+1034 
-1042 TAAQSLGVDVDK
+1042 
-1054 VMNKVGDTF
+1054 
-1063 EQNTQAV
+1063 EQK
-1070 RQVAAGYTELQN
+1070 E
-1082 KGINAGDLLYASLNK
+1082 
-1097 VLEGAKSQKEIQAV
+1097 AKSASEEQA
-1111 QQMYEEY
+1111 
-1118 GKQGK
+1118 
-1123 ISTDQVTAALDQT
+1123 AALD
-1136 HKKTLEIEQS
+1136 KL
-1146 INGVTTAYKTLGIAS
+1146 GVS
-1161 QAELT
+1161 VV
-1166 KKAAD
+1166 
-1171 YKQAYDQIAKDATA
+1171 
-1185 SEAIKQQAYEKY
+1185 
-1197 AQAAID
+1197 D
-1203 ANNGVLTSE
+1203 ANNGMSKGGMEMVSTLKAGVVAIKEQATSATAL
-1212 VKTQAAA
+1212 KTSLQQAFETSIAAA
-1219 RGYAEVVVENGKIS
+1219 KTKDDFVAIKKTIDDAGVASSLTADQLKILNAGIAGGGAAAKAS
-1233 TKTAEEIAQANK
+1233 REEIEKYNKSIVNDTKVTFDQVFAENK
-1245 KSEESHKK
+1245 KWIESQK
-1253 VTQSTKEQGDAAK
+1253 STRQAYKETGDAAK
-1266 EAAEKGKQAAENQ
+1266 ETGEKAEKAQ
-1279 EKSNSGILNAI
+1279 EKVANSGAGVAGMLAR
-1290 AKMYDN
+1290 AYDKLTSTIN
-1296 FTGSIA
+1296 S
-1302 KGLQNVGVSGE
+1302 GLQSVGVTSE
-1313 QSIQIMKNAL
+1313 QVHKIFLERMKAVNSMGAFVV
-1323 RGQAYMMTSWTGF
+1323 GDITGF
-1336 FQGFANARE
+1336 STLFGNLSRLQKQTEENL
-1345 HVKASIDA
+1345 KA
-1353 FNEVRNS
+1353 FNDIKTS
-1360 AIGMTQTL
+1360 TIAMTQSL
-1368 GSATVTTNDLG
+1368 GDAAVTTNDLG
-1379 MAQLVLN
+1379 KAQLLLH
-1386 RATTSTVDGI
+1386 RATGATYEGI
-1396 VKMDNATLDNLKR
+1396 AKIDNATLDNLKR

-1442 DTTARQLEQTKKLAE
+1442 DTTARQLEQTKKLAD
-1457 LQERVNEARKR
+1457 LQDKINEARKR
-1468 GNTEEIAQLQRAFDL
+1468 SNAEEIAQLQRAFDL

-1496 VKQQQEQQAKK
+1496 VKLQQEQQAKQ
-1507 AEAQKQDQMNSS
+1507 ANAQKQAQANSS
-1519 YNQSAKSTSSNTQ
+1519 YNQPVQSTSSNTQ
-1532 SVDAKDVANSFA
+1532 SVNAKDVANSFA
-1544 DLIEKAKKE
+1544 DLIEQAKKE
-1553 GANEL
+1553 GANLL
-1558 AQQLMNEAK
+1558 AQQLMDEAK

>member
-1 MSNSTLQLALEIALQ
+1 MADANFEASLRIKAGVEGTDNIDKLAKSISE
-16 TKNLKEL
+16 
-23 DLLMEEL
+23 
-30 KAAGVDVSNLTD
+30 AGVDVTGLTE
-42 ESAKLAKQFAELEQ
+42 ESAKLAKQFGEIEQ
-56 KQSLINQFRELKKA
+56 KQALIDQFRELKKA

-75 AEWRAAQDATAA
+75 AEWQAAQDATAA

-111 MSQEEARTTQAEYN
+111 MSQEEARATQTEYN

-248 RANELHTQRVAEL
+248 RANELQAQRVAEL
-261 EVQLGETAP
+261 ENALGETAP

-478 AGIGLNA
+478 AGIGINA
-485 DKMAD
+485 NKLAD
-490 DIAANP
+490 DINANP

-504 QTLESMDK
+504 KTLSEMDK
-512 QQRSVATFKLFG
+512 QQRSVTTFKLFG

-548 KDKSAIAGAMQ
+548 KDKSATAGAMQ

-600 AVGGIAQAVTS
+600 AVGGLAQGIGD
-611 FAENFPL
+611 FAESHPI
-618 LTKFAVLIASA
+618 LTKIAVVIASA
-629 QVSMVAL
+629 QVALIAL
-636 NSVMTLAGAIGLRS
+636 NSTMTLAGAIGLRS
-650 GGQIAAGFLGGTAA
+650 GLQVAE
-664 IDGAT
+664 GA
-669 AAATRFNAVNYAG
+669 AAATTGLNAATASATRLNAVM
-682 FIGGLKEIAKQFGG
+682 GGLGAAAGGLVGVAASLNKVTVGADLAAGNFAKLATQAF
-696 IAIAAVAGYEV
+696 AVTMAFDAGESV
-707 GNWAYESSKAVRVLG
+707 GDWLYKNSDLARGFG
-722 DHLASIPAAI
+722 DHLAMIPAAI
-732 HSIITT
+732 HSISTT
-738 GSLDGFVQ
+738 GNLDQFRK
-746 NFEMGTAATQETKKA
+746 NFETSEESAKRLAAETKNVTRSTEELAAEQAKA
-761 TDELKNST
+761 ASAAKL
-769 VELMNKQEEQKRQDQ
+769 QA
-784 EITDAKQKLNTEYNI
+784 DANLQLANDIKLTEAN
-799 LEKSLSINT
+799 LE
-808 QRLAEMKANGQENTA
+808 AM
-823 AYKDLSN
+823 
-830 EINNTKDRLAELKP
+830 KDRLAEM
-844 EQDKNIEATKSQS
+844 EAG
-857 DVSRQLINDIKIT
+857 
-870 EASLEAMKNRL
+870 
-881 AEMETAGQK
+881 GQK
-890 NTQGYKDLS
+890 NTQGYKNLS
-899 DEIGQTTDKLDLLN
+899 TEIEKTTDKLAALK
-913 AEAKNKGFSELLKTD
+913 AEAEKKGIGELLKTD

-940 LDVDEFATGVDG
+940 LDVDEFATGIDG
-952 KATAALNGFVD
+952 KATDALNGFVD

-978 YNAAKDAAGD
+978 YNAAKDAVGD
-988 NQLAQDALNQKLL
+988 NQAAQDELNNKLNQ
-1001 QVTAGNTELAQS
+1001 VTEGNTQLAEAV
-1013 IKITADA
+1013 KKTA
-1020 QRNAKNASS
+1020 K
-1029 DHVDA
+1029 
-1034 LSKLGESL
+1034 
-1042 TAAQSLGVDVDK
+1042 
-1054 VMNKVGDTF
+1054 
-1063 EQNTQAV
+1063 EQK
-1070 RQVAAGYTELQN
+1070 E
-1082 KGINAGDLLYASLNK
+1082 
-1097 VLEGAKSQKEIQAV
+1097 AKSASEEQA
-1111 QQMYEEY
+1111 
-1118 GKQGK
+1118 
-1123 ISTDQVTAALDQT
+1123 AALD
-1136 HKKTLEIEQS
+1136 KL
-1146 INGVTTAYKTLGIAS
+1146 GVS
-1161 QAELT
+1161 VV
-1166 KKAAD
+1166 
-1171 YKQAYDQIAKDATA
+1171 
-1185 SEAIKQQAYEKY
+1185 
-1197 AQAAID
+1197 D
-1203 ANNGVLTSE
+1203 ANNGMSKGGMEMVSTLKAGVVAIKEQSTSATAL
-1212 VKTQAAA
+1212 KTSLQQAFETSIAAA
-1219 RGYAEVVVENGKIS
+1219 KTKGDFVAIKKTIDDAGVASSLTADQLKILNAGIAGGGAAAKAS
-1233 TKTAEEIAQANK
+1233 REEIEKYNKSIVNDTKVTFDQVFAENK
-1245 KSEESHKK
+1245 KWLESQKVIRQAHKD
-1253 VTQSTKEQGDAAK
+1253 TGDAAK
-1266 EAAEKGKQAAENQ
+1266 ETGEKAQQAQ
-1279 EKSNSGILNAI
+1279 EKVANSGAGVAGMLAR
-1290 AKMYDN
+1290 AYDKLTSTIN
-1296 FTGSIA
+1296 S
-1302 KGLQNVGVSGE
+1302 GLQSVGVTGE
-1313 QSIQIMKNAL
+1313 QVHKIFLERMKAVNSMGAFVI
-1323 RGQAYMMTSWTGF
+1323 GDITGF
-1336 FQGFANARE
+1336 STLFSNLSLLQKQTEENL
-1345 HVKASIDA
+1345 KA
-1353 FNEVRNS
+1353 FNDIKTS
-1360 AIGMTQTL
+1360 TIAMTQSL
-1368 GSATVTTNDLG
+1368 GDAAVTTNDLG
-1379 MAQLVLN
+1379 KAQLLLH
-1386 RATTSTVDGI
+1386 RATGATYEGI
-1396 VKMDNATLDNLKR
+1396 AKIDNATLDNLKR

-1496 VKQQQEQQAKK
+1496 VKLQQEQQAKQ
-1507 AEAQKQDQMNSS
+1507 ANAQKQAQANSS
-1519 YNQSAKSTSSNTQ
+1519 YNQPVQSTSSNTQ
-1532 SVDAKDVANSFA
+1532 SVNAKDVANSFA
-1544 DLIEKAKKE
+1544 DLIEQAKKE
-1553 GANEL
+1553 GANLL
-1558 AQQLMNEAK
+1558 AQQLMDEAK

>member
-1 MSNSTLQLALEIALQ
+1 MADANFEASLRIKAGVEGTDNIDKLAKSISE
-16 TKNLKEL
+16 
-23 DLLMEEL
+23 
-30 KAAGVDVSNLTD
+30 AGVDVTGLTE
-42 ESAKLAKQFAELEQ
+42 ESAKLAKQFGEIEQ
-56 KQSLINQFRELKKA
+56 KQALITQFRELKKA

-75 AEWRAAQDATAA
+75 TEWQAAQAATAA
-87 YTSQIQDA
+87 YTSQIETA
-95 KDSLEALEV
+95 RDSLEALEV
-104 AMRNQGD
+104 AMRNQGE
-111 MSQEEARTTQAEYN
+111 MSQEEARATQAEYN

-149 TQYDDLNSQLV
+149 SQYDDLNSRLV
-160 QTRSAMHDVGLSTT
+160 ATRSAMHDVGLSTT

-248 RANELHTQRVAEL
+248 RANELQTQRVAEL
-261 EVQLGETAP
+261 EAQLGETAP
-270 TLETLA
+270 TLETLT

-478 AGIGLNA
+478 AGIGINA
-485 DKMAD
+485 NKLAD
-490 DIAANP
+490 DINANP

-504 QTLESMDK
+504 KTLSEMDK
-512 QQRSVATFKLFG
+512 QQRSVTTFKLFG

-600 AVGGIAQAVTS
+600 AVGGIAQGIGD
-611 FAENFPL
+611 FAESHPI
-618 LTKFAVLIASA
+618 LTKIAVVIASA
-629 QVSMVAL
+629 QVALIAL
-636 NSVMTLAGAIGLRS
+636 NSTMTLAGAIGLRS
-650 GGQIAAGFLGGTAA
+650 GLQVAE
-664 IDGAT
+664 GA
-669 AAATRFNAVNYAG
+669 AAATTGLNAATVSATRLNAAM
-682 FIGGLKEIAKQFGG
+682 GGLGAAAGGVVGVAASLNKVTVGADLAAGNFAKLATQAF
-696 IAIAAVAGYEV
+696 AVTMAFDAGESV
-707 GNWAYESSKAVRVLG
+707 GDWLYKNSDLARGLG
-722 DHLASIPAAI
+722 DHLAMIPAAI
-732 HSIITT
+732 HSISTT
-738 GSLDGFVQ
+738 GNLDQFRK
-746 NFEMGTAATQETKKA
+746 NFETSEESAKRLAAETKNVTKSTEELAAEQAKA
-761 TDELKNST
+761 ASAAKL
-769 VELMNKQEEQKRQDQ
+769 QA
-784 EITDAKQKLNTEYNI
+784 DANLQLANDIKLTEAN
-799 LEKSLSINT
+799 LE
-808 QRLAEMKANGQENTA
+808 AM
-823 AYKDLSN
+823 
-830 EINNTKDRLAELKP
+830 KDRLAEM
-844 EQDKNIEATKSQS
+844 EAG
-857 DVSRQLINDIKIT
+857 
-870 EASLEAMKNRL
+870 
-881 AEMETAGQK
+881 GQK
-890 NTQGYKDLS
+890 NTQGYKNLS
-899 DEIGQTTDKLDLLN
+899 TEIEKTTDKLAALK
-913 AEAKNKGFSELLKTD
+913 AEAEKKGIGELLKTD

-940 LDVDEFATGVDG
+940 LDVDEFATGIDG
-952 KATAALNGFVD
+952 KATDALNGFVD

-978 YNAAKDAAGD
+978 YNAAKDAVGD
-988 NQLAQDALNQKLL
+988 NQAAQDELNNKLNQ
-1001 QVTAGNTELAQS
+1001 VTEGNTQLAEA
-1013 IKITADA
+1013 IKKA
-1020 QRNAKNASS
+1020 AK
-1029 DHVDA
+1029 
-1034 LSKLGESL
+1034 
-1042 TAAQSLGVDVDK
+1042 
-1054 VMNKVGDTF
+1054 
-1063 EQNTQAV
+1063 EQK
-1070 RQVAAGYTELQN
+1070 E
-1082 KGINAGDLLYASLNK
+1082 
-1097 VLEGAKSQKEIQAV
+1097 AKSASEEQA
-1111 QQMYEEY
+1111 
-1118 GKQGK
+1118 
-1123 ISTDQVTAALDQT
+1123 AALD
-1136 HKKTLEIEQS
+1136 KL
-1146 INGVTTAYKTLGIAS
+1146 GVS
-1161 QAELT
+1161 VV
-1166 KKAAD
+1166 
-1171 YKQAYDQIAKDATA
+1171 
-1185 SEAIKQQAYEKY
+1185 
-1197 AQAAID
+1197 D
-1203 ANNGVLTSE
+1203 ANNGMSKGGMEMISTLKAGVVAIKEQSTSATAL
-1212 VKTQAAA
+1212 KTSLQQAFETSIAAA
-1219 RGYAEVVVENGKIS
+1219 KTKGDFVAIKKTIDDAGVASSLTADQLKILNAGIAGGGAAAKAS
-1233 TKTAEEIAQANK
+1233 REEIEKYNKSIVNDTKVTFDQVFAENK
-1245 KSEESHKK
+1245 KWIESQK
-1253 VTQSTKEQGDAAK
+1253 STRQAYKETGDAAK
-1266 EAAEKGKQAAENQ
+1266 ETGEKAEKAQ
-1279 EKSNSGILNAI
+1279 EKVANSGAGVAGMLAR
-1290 AKMYDN
+1290 AYDKLTSTIN
-1296 FTGSIA
+1296 S
-1302 KGLQNVGVSGE
+1302 GLQSVGVTSE
-1313 QSIQIMKNAL
+1313 QVHKIFLERMKAVNSMGAFVI
-1323 RGQAYMMTSWTGF
+1323 GDITGF
-1336 FQGFANARE
+1336 STLFSNLSRLQKQTEENL
-1345 HVKASIDA
+1345 KA
-1353 FNEVRNS
+1353 FNDIKTS
-1360 AIGMTQTL
+1360 TIAMTQSL
-1368 GSATVTTNDLG
+1368 GDAAVTTNDLG
-1379 MAQLVLN
+1379 KAQLLLH
-1386 RATTSTVDGI
+1386 RATGATYEGI
-1396 VKMDNATLDNLKR
+1396 AKIDNATLDNLKR

-1496 VKQQQEQQAKK
+1496 VKLQQEQQAKQ
-1507 AEAQKQDQMNSS
+1507 ANAQKQAQANSS
-1519 YNQSAKSTSSNTQ
+1519 YNQPVQSTSSNTQ
-1532 SVDAKDVANSFA
+1532 SVNAKDVANSFA
-1544 DLIEKAKKE
+1544 DLIEQAKKE
-1553 GANEL
+1553 GANLL
-1558 AQQLMNEAK
+1558 AQQLMDEAK

>member
-1 MSNSTLQLALEIALQ
+1 MANSANFEASLRIKAGVEGTDNIDKLAKSISE
-16 TKNLKEL
+16 
-23 DLLMEEL
+23 
-30 KAAGVDVSNLTD
+30 AGVDVTGLTE
-42 ESAKLAKQFAELEQ
+42 ESAKLAKQFGEIEQ
-56 KQSLINQFRELKKA
+56 KQALINQFRELKKA

-75 AEWRAAQDATAA
+75 AEWRSAQDATAA

-111 MSQEEARTTQAEYN
+111 MSQEEARATQAEYN

-330 MGMGTDAIAEIAAQG
+330 MGMTTDAIAEIAAQG

-377 DAAAKIANVFGLPI
+377 DAAAKIANVFGIPI

-478 AGIGLNA
+478 AGIGINA
-485 DKMAD
+485 NKLAD
-490 DIAANP
+490 DINANP

-504 QTLESMDK
+504 KTLSEMDK
-512 QQRSVATFKLFG
+512 QQRSVTTFKLFG

-548 KDKSAIAGAMQ
+548 KDKSATAGAMQ
-559 KEFNAKMDTSA
+559 KEFNAKMDSSA
-570 QSIDQAKQSINVLAQ
+570 QSIEQAKQSINVLAQ

-600 AVGGIAQAVTS
+600 AVGGLAQGIGD
-611 FAENFPL
+611 FAESHPI
-618 LTKFAVLIASA
+618 LTKIAVVIASA
-629 QVSMVAL
+629 QVALIAL
-636 NSVMTLAGAIGLRS
+636 NSTMTLAGAIGLRS
-650 GGQIAAGFLGGTAA
+650 GLQVAE
-664 IDGAT
+664 GA
-669 AAATRFNAVNYAG
+669 AAATTSLNAATVSATRLNAAM
-682 FIGGLKEIAKQFGG
+682 GGLGAAAGGMVGVAASLNKVTVGADLAAGNFAKLATQAFAVTMAFDAGG
-696 IAIAAVAGYEV
+696 SV
-707 GNWAYESSKAVRVLG
+707 GDWLYKNSDLARGLG
-722 DHLASIPAAI
+722 DHLAMIPAAI
-732 HSIITT
+732 HSISTT
-738 GSLDGFVQ
+738 GNLDQFRK
-746 NFEMGTAATQETKKA
+746 NFETSEESAKRLAAETKNVTKSTEELAAEQAKA
-761 TDELKNST
+761 ASAAKL
-769 VELMNKQEEQKRQDQ
+769 QA
-784 EITDAKQKLNTEYNI
+784 DANLQLANDIKLTEAN
-799 LEKSLSINT
+799 LE
-808 QRLAEMKANGQENTA
+808 AM
-823 AYKDLSN
+823 
-830 EINNTKDRLAELKP
+830 KDRLAEM
-844 EQDKNIEATKSQS
+844 EAG
-857 DVSRQLINDIKIT
+857 
-870 EASLEAMKNRL
+870 
-881 AEMETAGQK
+881 GQK
-890 NTQGYKDLS
+890 NTQGYKNLS
-899 DEIGQTTDKLDLLN
+899 TEIEKTTDKLAALK
-913 AEAKNKGFSELLKTD
+913 AEAEKKGIGELLKTD

-940 LDVDEFATGVDG
+940 LDVDEFATGIDG

-988 NQLAQDALNQKLL
+988 NQAAQDELNNKLNQ
-1001 QVTAGNTELAQS
+1001 VTEGNTQLAEAV
-1013 IKITADA
+1013 KKA
-1020 QRNAKNASS
+1020 AKE
-1029 DHVDA
+1029 H
-1034 LSKLGESL
+1034 KE
-1042 TAAQSLGVDVDK
+1042 
-1054 VMNKVGDTF
+1054 
-1063 EQNTQAV
+1063 
-1070 RQVAAGYTELQN
+1070 
-1082 KGINAGDLLYASLNK
+1082 
-1097 VLEGAKSQKEIQAV
+1097 AKSASEEQA
-1111 QQMYEEY
+1111 
-1118 GKQGK
+1118 
-1123 ISTDQVTAALDQT
+1123 AALD
-1136 HKKTLEIEQS
+1136 KL
-1146 INGVTTAYKTLGIAS
+1146 GVS
-1161 QAELT
+1161 VV
-1166 KKAAD
+1166 
-1171 YKQAYDQIAKDATA
+1171 
-1185 SEAIKQQAYEKY
+1185 
-1197 AQAAID
+1197 D
-1203 ANNGVLTSE
+1203 ANNGMSKGGMEMISTLKAGVVAIKEQATSATAL
-1212 VKTQAAA
+1212 KTSLQQAFETSIAAA
-1219 RGYAEVVVENGKIS
+1219 KTKDDFVAIKKTIDDAGVASSLTADQLKILNAGIAGGGEAAKAS
-1233 TKTAEEIAQANK
+1233 REEIEKYNKSIVSDTKVTFDQVFAENK
-1245 KSEESHKK
+1245 KWIESQK
-1253 VTQSTKEQGDAAK
+1253 STRQAYKETGDAAK
-1266 EAAEKGKQAAENQ
+1266 ETGEKAQQAQ
-1279 EKSNSGILNAI
+1279 EKVANSGAGVAGMLAR
-1290 AKMYDN
+1290 AYDKLTSTIN
-1296 FTGSIA
+1296 S
-1302 KGLQNVGVSGE
+1302 GLQSVGVTSE
-1313 QSIQIMKNAL
+1313 QVHKIFLERMKAVNSMGAFVI
-1323 RGQAYMMTSWTGF
+1323 GDITGF
-1336 FQGFANARE
+1336 STLFGNLSRLQKQTEENL
-1345 HVKASIDA
+1345 KA
-1353 FNEVRNS
+1353 FNDIKTS
-1360 AIGMTQTL
+1360 TIAMTQSL
-1368 GSATVTTNDLG
+1368 GDAAVTTNDLG
-1379 MAQLVLN
+1379 KAQLLLH
-1386 RATTSTVDGI
+1386 RATGATYEGI
-1396 VKMDNATLDNLKR
+1396 AKIDNATLDNLKR

-1442 DTTARQLEQTKKLAE
+1442 DTTARQLEQTKKLAD
-1457 LQERVNEARKR
+1457 LQDKINEARKR
-1468 GNTEEIAQLQRAFDL
+1468 SNAEEIAQLQRAFDL

-1496 VKQQQEQQAKK
+1496 VKLQQEQQAKQ
-1507 AEAQKQDQMNSS
+1507 ANAQKQAQANSS
-1519 YNQSAKSTSSNTQ
+1519 YNQPVQSTSNNTQ
-1532 SVDAKDVANSFA
+1532 SVNAKDVANSFA
-1544 DLIEKAKKE
+1544 DLIEQAKKE
-1553 GANEL
+1553 GANLL
-1558 AQQLMNEAK
+1558 AQQLMDEAK

>member
-1 MSNSTLQLALEIALQ
+1 MANSANFEASLRIKAGVEGTDNIDKLAKSISE
-16 TKNLKEL
+16 
-23 DLLMEEL
+23 
-30 KAAGVDVSNLTD
+30 AGVDVTGLTE
-42 ESAKLAKQFAELEQ
+42 ESAKLAKQFGEIEQ
-56 KQSLINQFRELKKA
+56 KQALIDQFRELKKA

-75 AEWRAAQDATAA
+75 AEWQAAQDATAA

-111 MSQEEARTTQAEYN
+111 MSQEEARATQAEYN

-149 TQYDDLNSQLV
+149 TQYDDLNSRLV
-160 QTRSAMHDVGLSTT
+160 ATRSAMHDVGLSTT

-228 VTAAYETLRDSG
+228 VTAAYETLRNSG

-248 RANELHTQRVAEL
+248 RANELQTQRVAEL
-261 EVQLGETAP
+261 ENALGETAP

-316 IQALSAQIQQMSID
+316 IQALSTQIQQMSID

-466 ANVQSDDFKEAL
+466 ANVQSDDFKETL

-600 AVGGIAQAVTS
+600 AVGGLAQGIGD
-611 FAENFPL
+611 FAESHPI
-618 LTKFAVLIASA
+618 LTKIAVVIASA
-629 QVSMVAL
+629 QVALIAL
-636 NSVMTLAGAIGLRS
+636 NSTMTLAGAIGLRS
-650 GGQIAAGFLGGTAA
+650 GLQVAE
-664 IDGAT
+664 GA
-669 AAATRFNAVNYAG
+669 AAATTGLNAATVSATRLNAAM
-682 FIGGLKEIAKQFGG
+682 GGLGAAAGGLVGVAASLNKVTVGADLAAGNFAKLATQAF
-696 IAIAAVAGYEV
+696 AATMAFDAGESV
-707 GNWAYESSKAVRVLG
+707 GDWLYKNSDLARGFG
-722 DHLASIPAAI
+722 DHLAMIPAAI
-732 HSIITT
+732 HSISTT
-738 GSLDGFVQ
+738 GNLDQFRK
-746 NFEMGTAATQETKKA
+746 NFETSEESAKRLAAETKNVTKSTEELAAEQAKA
-761 TDELKNST
+761 ASAAKL
-769 VELMNKQEEQKRQDQ
+769 QA
-784 EITDAKQKLNTEYNI
+784 DANLQLANDIKLTEAN
-799 LEKSLSINT
+799 LE
-808 QRLAEMKANGQENTA
+808 AM
-823 AYKDLSN
+823 
-830 EINNTKDRLAELKP
+830 KDRLAEM
-844 EQDKNIEATKSQS
+844 EAG
-857 DVSRQLINDIKIT
+857 
-870 EASLEAMKNRL
+870 
-881 AEMETAGQK
+881 GQK
-890 NTQGYKDLS
+890 NTQGYKNLS
-899 DEIGQTTDKLDLLN
+899 TEIEKTTDKLAALK
-913 AEAKNKGFSELLKTD
+913 AEAEKKGIGELLKTD

-940 LDVDEFATGVDG
+940 LDVDEFATGIDG
-952 KATAALNGFVD
+952 KATDALNGFVD

-978 YNAAKDAAGD
+978 YNAAKDAVGD
-988 NQLAQDALNQKLL
+988 NQAAQDELNNKLNQ
-1001 QVTAGNTELAQS
+1001 VTEGNTQLAEA
-1013 IKITADA
+1013 IKKA
-1020 QRNAKNASS
+1020 AK
-1029 DHVDA
+1029 
-1034 LSKLGESL
+1034 
-1042 TAAQSLGVDVDK
+1042 
-1054 VMNKVGDTF
+1054 
-1063 EQNTQAV
+1063 EQK
-1070 RQVAAGYTELQN
+1070 E
-1082 KGINAGDLLYASLNK
+1082 
-1097 VLEGAKSQKEIQAV
+1097 AKSASEEQA
-1111 QQMYEEY
+1111 
-1118 GKQGK
+1118 
-1123 ISTDQVTAALDQT
+1123 AALD
-1136 HKKTLEIEQS
+1136 K
-1146 INGVTTAYKTLGIAS
+1146 LGIS
-1161 QAELT
+1161 ME
-1166 KKAAD
+1166 
-1171 YKQAYDQIAKDATA
+1171 
-1185 SEAIKQQAYEKY
+1185 
-1197 AQAAID
+1197 D
-1203 ANNGVLTSE
+1203 ANNGMSKGGMEMVSTLKAGVVAIKEQATSATAL
-1212 VKTQAAA
+1212 KTSLQQAFETSIAAA
-1219 RGYAEVVVENGKIS
+1219 KTKGDFVAIKKTIDDAGVASSLTADQLKILNAGIAGGGEAAKAS
-1233 TKTAEEIAQANK
+1233 REEIEKYNKSIVNDTKVTFDQVFAENK
-1245 KSEESHKK
+1245 KWIESQK
-1253 VTQSTKEQGDAAK
+1253 STRQAYKDTGDAAK
-1266 EAAEKGKQAAENQ
+1266 EAAEKGKQAAAEQ
-1279 EKSNSGILNAI
+1279 EKAHSGFMGGL
-1290 AKMYDN
+1290 AKMYDS

-1313 QSIQIMKNAL
+1313 QSIQLMNNAL
-1323 RGQAYMMTSWTGF
+1323 KGQAYMMNSWDGF
-1336 FQGFANARE
+1336 FKGFANARE
-1345 HVKASIDA
+1345 RVQASIDS
-1353 FNEVRNS
+1353 FNDVRNS
-1360 AIGMTQTL
+1360 ALGMTQTL

-1379 MAQLVLN
+1379 KAQLILN
-1386 RATTSTVDGI
+1386 QATTRTVEGI

-1496 VKQQQEQQAKK
+1496 VKLQQEQQAKQ
-1507 AEAQKQDQMNSS
+1507 ANAQKQAQANSS
-1519 YNQSAKSTSSNTQ
+1519 YNQPVQSTSSNTQ
-1532 SVDAKDVANSFA
+1532 SVNAKDVANSFA
-1544 DLIEKAKKE
+1544 DLIEQAKKE
-1553 GANEL
+1553 GANLL
-1558 AQQLMNEAK
+1558 AQQLMDEAK

>member
-1 MSNSTLQLALEIALQ
+1 MANSANFEASLRIKAGVEGTDNIDKLAESIA
-16 TKNLKEL
+16 
-23 DLLMEEL
+23 D
-30 KAAGVDVSNLTD
+30 AGVDVTHLTD
-42 ESAKLAKQFAELEQ
+42 ESAKLAKQFGEIEQ
-56 KQSLINQFRELKKA
+56 KQALITQFRELKKA

-75 AEWRAAQDATAA
+75 TEWQAAQAATAA
-87 YTSQIQDA
+87 YTSQIETA
-95 KDSLEALEV
+95 RDSLEALEV
-104 AMRNQGD
+104 AMRNQGE
-111 MSQEEARTTQAEYN
+111 MSQEEARATQAEYN

-149 TQYDDLNSQLV
+149 SQYNDLNSRLV
-160 QTRSAMHDVGLSTT
+160 ATRSAMHDVGLSTT

-248 RANELHTQRVAEL
+248 RANQLHTARVAEL
-261 EVQLGETAP
+261 EAQLGETAP
-270 TLETLA
+270 TLETLT

-290 YVTNAAMEFETA
+290 YVTKAAMDFETA

-316 IQALSAQIQQMSID
+316 IQALSAQIQQMSVD
-330 MGMGTDAIAEIAAQG
+330 MGMTTDAIAEIAAQG

-377 DAAAKIANVFGLPI
+377 DAAAKIANVFGIPI

-478 AGIGLNA
+478 AGIGINA
-485 DKMAD
+485 NKLAD
-490 DIAANP
+490 DINANP

-504 QTLESMDK
+504 KTLSEMDK
-512 QQRSVATFKLFG
+512 QQRSVTTFKLFG

-548 KDKSAIAGAMQ
+548 KDKSATAGAMQ
-559 KEFNAKMDTSA
+559 KEFNAKMDSSA
-570 QSIDQAKQSINVLAQ
+570 QSIEQAKQSINVLAQ

-940 LDVDEFATGVDG
+940 LDVDEFATGIDG
-952 KATAALNGFVD
+952 KATDALNGFVD

-978 YNAAKDAAGD
+978 YNAAKDAVGD
-988 NQLAQDALNQKLL
+988 NQAAQDELNNKLNQ
-1001 QVTAGNTELAQS
+1001 VTEGNTQLAEA
-1013 IKITADA
+1013 IKKA
-1020 QRNAKNASS
+1020 AK
-1029 DHVDA
+1029 
-1034 LSKLGESL
+1034 
-1042 TAAQSLGVDVDK
+1042 
-1054 VMNKVGDTF
+1054 
-1063 EQNTQAV
+1063 EQK
-1070 RQVAAGYTELQN
+1070 E
-1082 KGINAGDLLYASLNK
+1082 
-1097 VLEGAKSQKEIQAV
+1097 AKSASEEQA
-1111 QQMYEEY
+1111 
-1118 GKQGK
+1118 
-1123 ISTDQVTAALDQT
+1123 AALD
-1136 HKKTLEIEQS
+1136 KL
-1146 INGVTTAYKTLGIAS
+1146 GVS
-1161 QAELT
+1161 VV
-1166 KKAAD
+1166 
-1171 YKQAYDQIAKDATA
+1171 
-1185 SEAIKQQAYEKY
+1185 
-1197 AQAAID
+1197 D
-1203 ANNGVLTSE
+1203 ANNGMSKGGMEMISTLKAGVVAIKEQSTSATAL
-1212 VKTQAAA
+1212 KTSLQQAFETSIAAA
-1219 RGYAEVVVENGKIS
+1219 KTKGDFVAIKKTIDDAGVASSLTADQLKILNAGIAGGGEAAKAS
-1233 TKTAEEIAQANK
+1233 REEIEKYNKSIVNDTKVTFDQVFAENK
-1245 KSEESHKK
+1245 KWIESQK
-1253 VTQSTKEQGDAAK
+1253 STRQAYKDTGDAAK
-1266 EAAEKGKQAAENQ
+1266 EAAEKGKQAAAEQ
-1279 EKSNSGILNAI
+1279 EKAHSSFMGGL
-1290 AKMYDN
+1290 AKMYDS

-1313 QSIQIMKNAL
+1313 QSIQLMNNAL
-1323 RGQAYMMTSWTGF
+1323 KGQAYMMNSWDGF
-1336 FQGFANARE
+1336 FKGFANARE
-1345 HVKASIDA
+1345 RVKASIDA

-1360 AIGMTQTL
+1360 ALGMTQTL

-1379 MAQLVLN
+1379 KAQLILN
-1386 RATTSTVDGI
+1386 QATTRTVEGI

-1496 VKQQQEQQAKK
+1496 VKLQQEQQAKQ
-1507 AEAQKQDQMNSS
+1507 ANAQKQAQANSS
-1519 YNQSAKSTSSNTQ
+1519 YNQPVQSTSSNTQ
-1532 SVDAKDVANSFA
+1532 SVNAKDVANSFA
-1544 DLIEKAKKE
+1544 DLIEQAKKE
-1553 GANEL
+1553 GANLL
-1558 AQQLMNEAK
+1558 AQQLMDEAK

>member
-1 MSNSTLQLALEIALQ
+1 MANSANFEASLRIKAGVEGTDNIDKLAESIA
-16 TKNLKEL
+16 
-23 DLLMEEL
+23 D
-30 KAAGVDVSNLTD
+30 AGVDVTHLTD
-42 ESAKLAKQFAELEQ
+42 ESAKLAKQFGEIEQ
-56 KQSLINQFRELKKA
+56 KQALITQFRELKKA

-75 AEWRAAQDATAA
+75 TEWQAAQAATAA
-87 YTSQIQDA
+87 YTSQIETA
-95 KDSLEALEV
+95 RDSLEALEV
-104 AMRNQGD
+104 AMRNQGE
-111 MSQEEARTTQAEYN
+111 MSQEEARATQAEYN

-149 TQYDDLNSQLV
+149 SQYDDLNSRLV
-160 QTRSAMHDVGLSTT
+160 ATRSAMHDVGLSTT

-248 RANELHTQRVAEL
+248 RANELQTQRVAEL
-261 EVQLGETAP
+261 EAQLGETAP
-270 TLETLA
+270 TLETLT

-478 AGIGLNA
+478 AGIGINA
-485 DKMAD
+485 NKLAD
-490 DIAANP
+490 DINANP

-504 QTLESMDK
+504 KTLSEMDK
-512 QQRSVATFKLFG
+512 QQRSVTTFKLFG

-600 AVGGIAQAVTS
+600 AVGGIAQGIGD
-611 FAENFPL
+611 FAESHPI
-618 LTKFAVLIASA
+618 LTKIAVVIASA
-629 QVSMVAL
+629 QVALIAL
-636 NSVMTLAGAIGLRS
+636 NSTMTLAGAIGLRS
-650 GGQIAAGFLGGTAA
+650 GLQVAE
-664 IDGAT
+664 GA
-669 AAATRFNAVNYAG
+669 AAATTGLNAATVSATRLNAAM
-682 FIGGLKEIAKQFGG
+682 GGLGAAAGGVVGVAASLNKVTVGADLAAGNFAKLATQAF
-696 IAIAAVAGYEV
+696 AVTMAFDAGESV
-707 GNWAYESSKAVRVLG
+707 GDWLYKNSDLARGLG
-722 DHLASIPAAI
+722 DHLAMIPAAI
-732 HSIITT
+732 HSISTT
-738 GSLDGFVQ
+738 GNLDQFRK
-746 NFEMGTAATQETKKA
+746 NFETSEESAKRLAAETKNVTKSTEELAAEQAKA
-761 TDELKNST
+761 ASAAKL
-769 VELMNKQEEQKRQDQ
+769 QA
-784 EITDAKQKLNTEYNI
+784 DANLQLANDIKLTEAN
-799 LEKSLSINT
+799 LE
-808 QRLAEMKANGQENTA
+808 AM
-823 AYKDLSN
+823 
-830 EINNTKDRLAELKP
+830 KDRLAEM
-844 EQDKNIEATKSQS
+844 EAG
-857 DVSRQLINDIKIT
+857 
-870 EASLEAMKNRL
+870 
-881 AEMETAGQK
+881 GQK
-890 NTQGYKDLS
+890 NTQGYKNLS
-899 DEIGQTTDKLDLLN
+899 TEIEKTTDKLAALK
-913 AEAKNKGFSELLKTD
+913 AEAEKKGIGELLKTD

-940 LDVDEFATGVDG
+940 LDVDEFATGIDG
-952 KATAALNGFVD
+952 KATDALNGFVD

-978 YNAAKDAAGD
+978 YNAAKDAVGD
-988 NQLAQDALNQKLL
+988 NQAAQDELNNKLNQ
-1001 QVTAGNTELAQS
+1001 VTEGNTQLAEA
-1013 IKITADA
+1013 IKKA
-1020 QRNAKNASS
+1020 AK
-1029 DHVDA
+1029 
-1034 LSKLGESL
+1034 
-1042 TAAQSLGVDVDK
+1042 
-1054 VMNKVGDTF
+1054 
-1063 EQNTQAV
+1063 EQK
-1070 RQVAAGYTELQN
+1070 E
-1082 KGINAGDLLYASLNK
+1082 
-1097 VLEGAKSQKEIQAV
+1097 AKSASEEQA
-1111 QQMYEEY
+1111 
-1118 GKQGK
+1118 
-1123 ISTDQVTAALDQT
+1123 AALD
-1136 HKKTLEIEQS
+1136 KL
-1146 INGVTTAYKTLGIAS
+1146 GVS
-1161 QAELT
+1161 VV
-1166 KKAAD
+1166 
-1171 YKQAYDQIAKDATA
+1171 
-1185 SEAIKQQAYEKY
+1185 
-1197 AQAAID
+1197 D
-1203 ANNGVLTSE
+1203 ANNGMSKGGMEMISTLKAGVVAIKEQSTSATAL
-1212 VKTQAAA
+1212 KTSLQQAFETSIAAA
-1219 RGYAEVVVENGKIS
+1219 KTKGDFVAIKKTIDDAGVASSLTADQLKILNAGIAGGGAAAKAS
-1233 TKTAEEIAQANK
+1233 REEIEKYNKSIVNDTKVTFDQVFAENK
-1245 KSEESHKK
+1245 KWIESQK
-1253 VTQSTKEQGDAAK
+1253 STRQAYKETGDAAK
-1266 EAAEKGKQAAENQ
+1266 ETGEKAEKAQ
-1279 EKSNSGILNAI
+1279 EKVANSGAGVAGMLAR
-1290 AKMYDN
+1290 AYDKLTSTIN
-1296 FTGSIA
+1296 S
-1302 KGLQNVGVSGE
+1302 GLQSVGVTSE
-1313 QSIQIMKNAL
+1313 QVHKIFLERMKAVNSMGAFVI
-1323 RGQAYMMTSWTGF
+1323 GDITGF
-1336 FQGFANARE
+1336 STLFSNLSRLQKQTEENL
-1345 HVKASIDA
+1345 KA
-1353 FNEVRNS
+1353 FNDIKTS
-1360 AIGMTQTL
+1360 TIAMTQSL
-1368 GSATVTTNDLG
+1368 GDAAVTTNDLG
-1379 MAQLVLN
+1379 KAQLLLH
-1386 RATTSTVDGI
+1386 RATGATYEGI
-1396 VKMDNATLDNLKR
+1396 AKIDNATLDNLKR

-1496 VKQQQEQQAKK
+1496 VKLQQEQQAKQ
-1507 AEAQKQDQMNSS
+1507 ANAQKQAQANSS
-1519 YNQSAKSTSSNTQ
+1519 YNQPVQSTSSNTQ
-1532 SVDAKDVANSFA
+1532 SVNAKDVANSFA
-1544 DLIEKAKKE
+1544 DLIEQAKKE
-1553 GANEL
+1553 GANLL
-1558 AQQLMNEAK
+1558 AQQLMDEAK

>member
-1 MSNSTLQLALEIALQ
+1 MANSANFEASLRIKAGVEGTDNIDKLAESIA
-16 TKNLKEL
+16 
-23 DLLMEEL
+23 D
-30 KAAGVDVSNLTD
+30 AGVDVTHLTD
-42 ESAKLAKQFAELEQ
+42 ESAKLAKQFGEIEQ
-56 KQSLINQFRELKKA
+56 KQALITQFRELKKA

-75 AEWRAAQDATAA
+75 TEWQAAQAATAA
-87 YTSQIQDA
+87 YTSQIETA
-95 KDSLEALEV
+95 RDSLEALEV
-104 AMRNQGD
+104 AMRNQGE
-111 MSQEEARTTQAEYN
+111 MSQEEARATQAEYN

-149 TQYDDLNSQLV
+149 SQYDDLNSRLV
-160 QTRSAMHDVGLSTT
+160 ATRSAMHDVGLSTT

-248 RANELHTQRVAEL
+248 RANELQTQRVAEL
-261 EVQLGETAP
+261 EAQLGETAP
-270 TLETLA
+270 TLETLT

-478 AGIGLNA
+478 AGIGINA
-485 DKMAD
+485 NKLAD
-490 DIAANP
+490 DINANP

-504 QTLESMDK
+504 KTLSEMDK
-512 QQRSVATFKLFG
+512 QQRSVTTFKLFG

-600 AVGGIAQAVTS
+600 AVGGIAQGIGD
-611 FAENFPL
+611 FAESHPI
-618 LTKFAVLIASA
+618 LTKIAVVIASA
-629 QVSMVAL
+629 QVALIAL
-636 NSVMTLAGAIGLRS
+636 NSTMTLAGAIGLRS
-650 GGQIAAGFLGGTAA
+650 GLQVAE
-664 IDGAT
+664 GA
-669 AAATRFNAVNYAG
+669 AAATTGLNAATVSATRLNAAM
-682 FIGGLKEIAKQFGG
+682 GGLGAAAGGVVGVAASLNKVTVGADLAAGNFAKLATQAF
-696 IAIAAVAGYEV
+696 AVTMAFDAGESV
-707 GNWAYESSKAVRVLG
+707 GDWLYKNSDLARGLG
-722 DHLASIPAAI
+722 DHLAMIPAAI
-732 HSIITT
+732 HSISTT
-738 GSLDGFVQ
+738 GNLDQFRK
-746 NFEMGTAATQETKKA
+746 NFETSEESAKRLAAETKNVTKSTEELAAEQAKA
-761 TDELKNST
+761 ASAAKL
-769 VELMNKQEEQKRQDQ
+769 QA
-784 EITDAKQKLNTEYNI
+784 DANLQLANDIKLTEAN
-799 LEKSLSINT
+799 LE
-808 QRLAEMKANGQENTA
+808 AM
-823 AYKDLSN
+823 
-830 EINNTKDRLAELKP
+830 KDRLAEM
-844 EQDKNIEATKSQS
+844 EAG
-857 DVSRQLINDIKIT
+857 
-870 EASLEAMKNRL
+870 
-881 AEMETAGQK
+881 GQK
-890 NTQGYKDLS
+890 NTQGYKNLS
-899 DEIGQTTDKLDLLN
+899 TEIEKTTDKLAALK
-913 AEAKNKGFSELLKTD
+913 AEAEKKGIGELLKTD

-940 LDVDEFATGVDG
+940 LDVDEFATGIDG
-952 KATAALNGFVD
+952 KATDALNGFVD

-978 YNAAKDAAGD
+978 YNAAKDAVGD
-988 NQLAQDALNQKLL
+988 NQAAQDELNNKLNQ
-1001 QVTAGNTELAQS
+1001 VTEGNTQLAEA
-1013 IKITADA
+1013 IKKA
-1020 QRNAKNASS
+1020 AK
-1029 DHVDA
+1029 
-1034 LSKLGESL
+1034 
-1042 TAAQSLGVDVDK
+1042 
-1054 VMNKVGDTF
+1054 
-1063 EQNTQAV
+1063 EQK
-1070 RQVAAGYTELQN
+1070 E
-1082 KGINAGDLLYASLNK
+1082 
-1097 VLEGAKSQKEIQAV
+1097 AKSASEEQA
-1111 QQMYEEY
+1111 
-1118 GKQGK
+1118 
-1123 ISTDQVTAALDQT
+1123 AALD
-1136 HKKTLEIEQS
+1136 KL
-1146 INGVTTAYKTLGIAS
+1146 GVS
-1161 QAELT
+1161 VV
-1166 KKAAD
+1166 
-1171 YKQAYDQIAKDATA
+1171 
-1185 SEAIKQQAYEKY
+1185 
-1197 AQAAID
+1197 D
-1203 ANNGVLTSE
+1203 ANNGMSKGGMEMISTLKAGVVAIKEQATSATAL
-1212 VKTQAAA
+1212 KTSLQQAFETSIAAA
-1219 RGYAEVVVENGKIS
+1219 KTKGDFVAIKKTIDDAGVASSLTADQLKILNAGIAGGGAAAKAS
-1233 TKTAEEIAQANK
+1233 REEIEKYNKSIVNDTKVTFDQVFAENK
-1245 KSEESHKK
+1245 KWIESQK
-1253 VTQSTKEQGDAAK
+1253 STRQAYKETGDAAK
-1266 EAAEKGKQAAENQ
+1266 ETGEKAEKAQ
-1279 EKSNSGILNAI
+1279 EKVANSGAGVAGMLAR
-1290 AKMYDN
+1290 AYDKLTSTIN
-1296 FTGSIA
+1296 S
-1302 KGLQNVGVSGE
+1302 GLQSVGVTSE
-1313 QSIQIMKNAL
+1313 QVHKIFLERMKAVNSMGAFVI
-1323 RGQAYMMTSWTGF
+1323 GDITGF
-1336 FQGFANARE
+1336 STLFSNLSRLQKQTEENL
-1345 HVKASIDA
+1345 KA
-1353 FNEVRNS
+1353 FNDIKTS
-1360 AIGMTQTL
+1360 TIAMTQSL
-1368 GSATVTTNDLG
+1368 GDAAVTTNDLG
-1379 MAQLVLN
+1379 KAQLLLH
-1386 RATTSTVDGI
+1386 RATGATYEGI
-1396 VKMDNATLDNLKR
+1396 AKIDNATLDNLKR

-1496 VKQQQEQQAKK
+1496 VKLQQEQQAKQ
-1507 AEAQKQDQMNSS
+1507 ANAQKQAQANSS
-1519 YNQSAKSTSSNTQ
+1519 YNQPVQSTSSNTQ
-1532 SVDAKDVANSFA
+1532 SVNAKDVANSFA
-1544 DLIEKAKKE
+1544 DLIEQAKKE
-1553 GANEL
+1553 GANLL
-1558 AQQLMNEAK
+1558 AQQLMDEAK

>member
-1 MSNSTLQLALEIALQ
+1 MADANFEASLRIKAGVEGTDNIDKLAKSISE
-16 TKNLKEL
+16 
-23 DLLMEEL
+23 
-30 KAAGVDVSNLTD
+30 AGVDVTGLTE
-42 ESAKLAKQFAELEQ
+42 ESAKLAKQFGEIEQ
-56 KQSLINQFRELKKA
+56 KQALINQFRELKKA

-75 AEWRAAQDATAA
+75 AEWQAAQDATAA

-104 AMRNQGD
+104 AMRNQGE
-111 MSQEEARTTQAEYN
+111 MSQEEARATQAEYN

-149 TQYDDLNSQLV
+149 SQYDDLNSRLV
-160 QTRSAMHDVGLSTT
+160 ATRSAMHDVGLSTT
-174 GLNAQQQALTRE
+174 GLNDQQRALAQESQA
-186 SEQAQAALGELT
+186 AQTALGELT

-600 AVGGIAQAVTS
+600 AVGGIAQGIGD
-611 FAENFPL
+611 FAESHPI
-618 LTKFAVLIASA
+618 LTKIAVVIASA
-629 QVSMVAL
+629 QVALIAL
-636 NSVMTLAGAIGLRS
+636 NSTMTLAGAIGLRS
-650 GGQIAAGFLGGTAA
+650 GLQVAE
-664 IDGAT
+664 GA
-669 AAATRFNAVNYAG
+669 AAATTGLNAATVSATRLNAAM
-682 FIGGLKEIAKQFGG
+682 GGLGAAAGGVVGVAASLNKVTVGADLAAGNFAKLATQAF
-696 IAIAAVAGYEV
+696 AVTMAFDAGESV
-707 GNWAYESSKAVRVLG
+707 GDWLYKNSDLARGLG
-722 DHLASIPAAI
+722 DHLAMIPAAI
-732 HSIITT
+732 HSISTT
-738 GSLDGFVQ
+738 GNLDQFRK
-746 NFEMGTAATQETKKA
+746 NFETSEESAKRLAAETKNVTKSTEELAAEQAKA
-761 TDELKNST
+761 ASAAKL
-769 VELMNKQEEQKRQDQ
+769 QA
-784 EITDAKQKLNTEYNI
+784 DANLQLANDIKLTEAN
-799 LEKSLSINT
+799 LE
-808 QRLAEMKANGQENTA
+808 AM
-823 AYKDLSN
+823 
-830 EINNTKDRLAELKP
+830 KDRLAEM
-844 EQDKNIEATKSQS
+844 EAG
-857 DVSRQLINDIKIT
+857 
-870 EASLEAMKNRL
+870 
-881 AEMETAGQK
+881 GQK
-890 NTQGYKDLS
+890 NTQGYKNLS
-899 DEIGQTTDKLDLLN
+899 TEIEKTTDKLAALK
-913 AEAKNKGFSELLKTD
+913 AEAEKKGIGELLKTD

-940 LDVDEFATGVDG
+940 LDVDEFATGIDG
-952 KATAALNGFVD
+952 KATDALNGFVD

-978 YNAAKDAAGD
+978 YNAAKDAVGD
-988 NQLAQDALNQKLL
+988 NQAAQDELNNKLNQ
-1001 QVTAGNTELAQS
+1001 VTEGNTQLAEA
-1013 IKITADA
+1013 IKKA
-1020 QRNAKNASS
+1020 AK
-1029 DHVDA
+1029 
-1034 LSKLGESL
+1034 
-1042 TAAQSLGVDVDK
+1042 
-1054 VMNKVGDTF
+1054 
-1063 EQNTQAV
+1063 EQK
-1070 RQVAAGYTELQN
+1070 E
-1082 KGINAGDLLYASLNK
+1082 
-1097 VLEGAKSQKEIQAV
+1097 AKSASEEQA
-1111 QQMYEEY
+1111 
-1118 GKQGK
+1118 
-1123 ISTDQVTAALDQT
+1123 AALD
-1136 HKKTLEIEQS
+1136 KL
-1146 INGVTTAYKTLGIAS
+1146 GVS
-1161 QAELT
+1161 VV
-1166 KKAAD
+1166 
-1171 YKQAYDQIAKDATA
+1171 
-1185 SEAIKQQAYEKY
+1185 
-1197 AQAAID
+1197 D
-1203 ANNGVLTSE
+1203 ANNGMSKGGMEMISTLKAGVVAIKEQSTSATAL
-1212 VKTQAAA
+1212 KTSLQQAFETSIAAA
-1219 RGYAEVVVENGKIS
+1219 KTKGDFVAIKKTIDDAGVASSLTADQLKILNAGIAGGGAAAKAS
-1233 TKTAEEIAQANK
+1233 REEIEKYNKSIVNDTKVTFDQVFAENK
-1245 KSEESHKK
+1245 KWIESQK
-1253 VTQSTKEQGDAAK
+1253 STRQAYKETGDAAK
-1266 EAAEKGKQAAENQ
+1266 ETGEKAEKAQ
-1279 EKSNSGILNAI
+1279 EKVANSGAGVAGMLAR
-1290 AKMYDN
+1290 AYDKLTSTIN
-1296 FTGSIA
+1296 S
-1302 KGLQNVGVSGE
+1302 GLQSVGVTSE
-1313 QSIQIMKNAL
+1313 QVHKIFLERMKAVNSMGAFVI
-1323 RGQAYMMTSWTGF
+1323 GDITGF
-1336 FQGFANARE
+1336 STLFSNLSRLQKQTEENL
-1345 HVKASIDA
+1345 KA
-1353 FNEVRNS
+1353 FNDIKTS
-1360 AIGMTQTL
+1360 TIAMTQSL
-1368 GSATVTTNDLG
+1368 GDAAVTTNDLG
-1379 MAQLVLN
+1379 KAQLLLH
-1386 RATTSTVDGI
+1386 RATGATYEGI
-1396 VKMDNATLDNLKR
+1396 AKIDNATLDNLKR

-1496 VKQQQEQQAKK
+1496 VKLQQEQQAKQ
-1507 AEAQKQDQMNSS
+1507 ANAQKQAQANSS
-1519 YNQSAKSTSSNTQ
+1519 YNQPVQSTSSNTQ
-1532 SVDAKDVANSFA
+1532 SVNAKDVANSFA
-1544 DLIEKAKKE
+1544 DLIEQAKKE
-1553 GANEL
+1553 GANLL
-1558 AQQLMNEAK
+1558 AQQLMDEAK

>member
-1 MSNSTLQLALEIALQ
+1 MADANFEASLRIKAGVEGTDNIDKLAKSISE
-16 TKNLKEL
+16 
-23 DLLMEEL
+23 
-30 KAAGVDVSNLTD
+30 AGVDVTGLTE
-42 ESAKLAKQFAELEQ
+42 ESAKLAKQFGEIEQ
-56 KQSLINQFRELKKA
+56 KQALIDQFRELKKA

-75 AEWRAAQDATAA
+75 AEWQAAQAATAA
-87 YTSQIQDA
+87 YTSQIADA
-95 KDSLEALEV
+95 KESLEALEV

-111 MSQEEARTTQAEYN
+111 MSQEEARATQAEYN

-149 TQYDDLNSQLV
+149 TQYDDLNSRLV
-160 QTRSAMHDVGLSTT
+160 ATRSAMHDVGLSTT

-248 RANELHTQRVAEL
+248 RANELQTQRVAEL
-261 EVQLGETAP
+261 ENALGETAP

-316 IQALSAQIQQMSID
+316 IQALSTQIQQMSID

-504 QTLESMDK
+504 QTLASMDK

-524 QEYVDDVNALV
+524 QDYVDDVNALV

-600 AVGGIAQAVTS
+600 AVGGLAQGIGD
-611 FAENFPL
+611 FAESHPI
-618 LTKFAVLIASA
+618 LTKIAVIIASA
-629 QVSMVAL
+629 QVALVAL
-636 NSVMTLAGAIGLRS
+636 NSTMTLAGAIGLRS
-650 GGQIAAGFLGGTAA
+650 GLQVAEGAAAATTGLNAATASATRLNAVMGGL
-664 IDGAT
+664 GAT
-669 AAATRFNAVNYAG
+669 A
-682 FIGGLKEIAKQFGG
+682 GGVAG
-696 IAIAAVAGYEV
+696 IAASLNKVTVGADLAAGNFAKLATQAFAVTMAFDAGESV
-707 GNWAYESSKAVRVLG
+707 GDWLYKNSDLARGFG
-722 DHLASIPAAI
+722 DHLAMIPAAI
-732 HSIITT
+732 HSISTT
-738 GSLDGFVQ
+738 GNLDQFRK
-746 NFEMGTAATQETKKA
+746 NFETSEESAKRLTAETKNV
-761 TDELKNST
+761 TNST
-769 VELMNKQEEQKRQDQ
+769 EELAAEQAKAASAAKLQA
-784 EITDAKQKLNTEYNI
+784 DANLQLANNIKLTEAN
-799 LEKSLSINT
+799 LE
-808 QRLAEMKANGQENTA
+808 AM
-823 AYKDLSN
+823 
-830 EINNTKDRLAELKP
+830 KDRLAEM
-844 EQDKNIEATKSQS
+844 EAG
-857 DVSRQLINDIKIT
+857 
-870 EASLEAMKNRL
+870 
-881 AEMETAGQK
+881 GQK

-899 DEIGQTTDKLDLLN
+899 TEIEKTTDKLAALK
-913 AEAKNKGFSELLKTD
+913 AEAEKKGIGELLKTD

-940 LDVDEFATGVDG
+940 LDVDEFATGIDG

-988 NQLAQDALNQKLL
+988 NQAAQDELNNKLNQ
-1001 QVTAGNTELAQS
+1001 VTEGNTQ
-1013 IKITADA
+1013 
-1020 QRNAKNASS
+1020 
-1029 DHVDA
+1029 
-1034 LSKLGESL
+1034 LSE
-1042 TAAQSLGVDVDK
+1042 
-1054 VMNKVGDTF
+1054 
-1063 EQNTQAV
+1063 AV
-1070 RQVAAGYTELQN
+1070 
-1082 KGINAGDLLYASLNK
+1082 
-1097 VLEGAKSQKEIQAV
+1097 
-1111 QQMYEEY
+1111 
-1118 GKQGK
+1118 
-1123 ISTDQVTAALDQT
+1123 
-1136 HKKTLEIEQS
+1136 
-1146 INGVTTAYKTLGIAS
+1146 
-1161 QAELT
+1161 
-1166 KKAAD
+1166 KKAA
-1171 YKQAYDQIAKDATA
+1171 KEQKEAKSA
-1185 SEAIKQQAYEKY
+1185 SEEQAVALDKLGISME
-1197 AQAAID
+1197 D
-1203 ANNGVLTSE
+1203 ANNGMSKGGTEMVSTLKAGVIAIKEQATSATAL
-1212 VKTQAAA
+1212 KTSLQQAFETSIAAA
-1219 RGYAEVVVENGKIS
+1219 KTKGDFVAIKKTIDDAGVASSLTADQLKILNAGIAGGGAAAKAS
-1233 TKTAEEIAQANK
+1233 REEIEKYNKSVVNDTKVTFDQVFAENK
-1245 KSEESHKK
+1245 KWLESQKAIRQAHKD
-1253 VTQSTKEQGDAAK
+1253 TGDAAK
-1266 EAAEKGKQAAENQ
+1266 EAAEKGKQAAAEQ
-1279 EKSNSGILNAI
+1279 EKAHSGFMGGL
-1290 AKMYDN
+1290 AKMYDS

-1302 KGLQNVGVSGE
+1302 KGLQNVGISGE
-1313 QSIQIMKNAL
+1313 QSIQLMNNAL
-1323 RGQAYMMTSWTGF
+1323 KGQAYMMNSWDGF
-1336 FQGFANARE
+1336 FKGFANARE
-1345 HVKASIDA
+1345 RVQASIDS

-1360 AIGMTQTL
+1360 ALGMTQTL

-1379 MAQLVLN
+1379 KAQLILN
-1386 RATTSTVDGI
+1386 QATTRTVEGI

-1496 VKQQQEQQAKK
+1496 VKLQQEQQAKQ
-1507 AEAQKQDQMNSS
+1507 ANAQKQAQANSS
-1519 YNQSAKSTSSNTQ
+1519 YNQPVQSTSSNTQ
-1532 SVDAKDVANSFA
+1532 SVNAKDVANSFA
-1544 DLIEKAKKE
+1544 DLIEQAKKE
-1553 GANEL
+1553 GANLL
-1558 AQQLMNEAK
+1558 AQQLMDEAK

>member
-1 MSNSTLQLALEIALQ
+1 MANSANFEASLRIKAGVEGTDNIDKLAESIA
-16 TKNLKEL
+16 
-23 DLLMEEL
+23 D
-30 KAAGVDVSNLTD
+30 AGVDVTHLTD
-42 ESAKLAKQFAELEQ
+42 ESAKLAKQFGEIEQ
-56 KQSLINQFRELKKA
+56 KQALITQFRELKKA

-75 AEWRAAQDATAA
+75 TEWQAAQAATAA
-87 YTSQIQDA
+87 YTSQIETA
-95 KDSLEALEV
+95 RDSLEALEV
-104 AMRNQGD
+104 AMRNQGE
-111 MSQEEARTTQAEYN
+111 MSQEEARATQAEYN

-149 TQYDDLNSQLV
+149 SQYDDLNSRLV
-160 QTRSAMHDVGLSTT
+160 ATRSAMHDVGLSTT

-248 RANELHTQRVAEL
+248 RANELQTQRVAEL
-261 EVQLGETAP
+261 EAQLGETAP
-270 TLETLA
+270 TLETLT

-478 AGIGLNA
+478 AGIGINA
-485 DKMAD
+485 NKLAD
-490 DIAANP
+490 DINANP

-504 QTLESMDK
+504 KTLSEMDK
-512 QQRSVATFKLFG
+512 QQRSVTTFKLFG

-600 AVGGIAQAVTS
+600 AVGGIAQGIGD
-611 FAENFPL
+611 FAESHPI
-618 LTKFAVLIASA
+618 LTKIAVVIASA
-629 QVSMVAL
+629 QVALIAL
-636 NSVMTLAGAIGLRS
+636 NSTMTLAGAIGLRS
-650 GGQIAAGFLGGTAA
+650 GLQVAE
-664 IDGAT
+664 GA
-669 AAATRFNAVNYAG
+669 AAATTGLNAATVSATRLNAAM
-682 FIGGLKEIAKQFGG
+682 GGLGAAAGGVVGVAASLNKVTVGADLAAGNFAKLATQAF
-696 IAIAAVAGYEV
+696 AVTMAFDAGESV
-707 GNWAYESSKAVRVLG
+707 GDWLYKNSDLARGLG
-722 DHLASIPAAI
+722 DHLAMIPAAI
-732 HSIITT
+732 HSISTT
-738 GSLDGFVQ
+738 GNLDQFRK
-746 NFEMGTAATQETKKA
+746 NFETSEESAKRLAAETKNVTKSTEELAAEQAKA
-761 TDELKNST
+761 ASAAKL
-769 VELMNKQEEQKRQDQ
+769 QA
-784 EITDAKQKLNTEYNI
+784 DANLQLANDIKLTEAN
-799 LEKSLSINT
+799 LE
-808 QRLAEMKANGQENTA
+808 AM
-823 AYKDLSN
+823 
-830 EINNTKDRLAELKP
+830 KDRLAEM
-844 EQDKNIEATKSQS
+844 EAG
-857 DVSRQLINDIKIT
+857 
-870 EASLEAMKNRL
+870 
-881 AEMETAGQK
+881 GQK
-890 NTQGYKDLS
+890 NTQGYKNLS
-899 DEIGQTTDKLDLLN
+899 TEIEKTTDKLAALK
-913 AEAKNKGFSELLKTD
+913 AEAEKKGIGELLKTD

-940 LDVDEFATGVDG
+940 LDVDEFATGIDG
-952 KATAALNGFVD
+952 KATDALNGFVD

-978 YNAAKDAAGD
+978 YNAAKDAVGD
-988 NQLAQDALNQKLL
+988 NQAAQDELNNKLNQ
-1001 QVTAGNTELAQS
+1001 VTEGNTQLAEA
-1013 IKITADA
+1013 IKKA
-1020 QRNAKNASS
+1020 AK
-1029 DHVDA
+1029 
-1034 LSKLGESL
+1034 
-1042 TAAQSLGVDVDK
+1042 
-1054 VMNKVGDTF
+1054 
-1063 EQNTQAV
+1063 EQK
-1070 RQVAAGYTELQN
+1070 E
-1082 KGINAGDLLYASLNK
+1082 
-1097 VLEGAKSQKEIQAV
+1097 AKSASEEQA
-1111 QQMYEEY
+1111 
-1118 GKQGK
+1118 
-1123 ISTDQVTAALDQT
+1123 AALD
-1136 HKKTLEIEQS
+1136 KL
-1146 INGVTTAYKTLGIAS
+1146 GVS
-1161 QAELT
+1161 VV
-1166 KKAAD
+1166 
-1171 YKQAYDQIAKDATA
+1171 
-1185 SEAIKQQAYEKY
+1185 
-1197 AQAAID
+1197 D
-1203 ANNGVLTSE
+1203 ANNGMSKGGMEMISTLKAGVVAIKEQSTSATAL
-1212 VKTQAAA
+1212 KTSLQQAFETSIAAA
-1219 RGYAEVVVENGKIS
+1219 KTKGDFVAIKKTIDDAGVASSLTADQLKILNAGIAGGGEAAKAS
-1233 TKTAEEIAQANK
+1233 REEIEKYNKSLVNDTKVTFDQVFAENK
-1245 KSEESHKK
+1245 KWIESQK
-1253 VTQSTKEQGDAAK
+1253 STRQAYKETGDAAK
-1266 EAAEKGKQAAENQ
+1266 ETGEKAEKAQ
-1279 EKSNSGILNAI
+1279 EKVANSGAGVAGMLAR
-1290 AKMYDN
+1290 AYDKLTSTIN
-1296 FTGSIA
+1296 S
-1302 KGLQNVGVSGE
+1302 GLQSVGVTSE
-1313 QSIQIMKNAL
+1313 QVHKIFLERMKAVNSMGAFVI
-1323 RGQAYMMTSWTGF
+1323 GDITGF
-1336 FQGFANARE
+1336 STLFSNLSRLQKQTEENL
-1345 HVKASIDA
+1345 KA
-1353 FNEVRNS
+1353 FNDIKTS
-1360 AIGMTQTL
+1360 TIAMTQSL
-1368 GSATVTTNDLG
+1368 GDAAVTTNDLG
-1379 MAQLVLN
+1379 KAQLLLH
-1386 RATTSTVDGI
+1386 RATGATYEGI
-1396 VKMDNATLDNLKR
+1396 AKIDNATLDNLKR

-1496 VKQQQEQQAKK
+1496 VKLQQEQQAKQ
-1507 AEAQKQDQMNSS
+1507 ANAQKQAQANSS
-1519 YNQSAKSTSSNTQ
+1519 YNQPVQSTSSNTQ
-1532 SVDAKDVANSFA
+1532 SVNAKDVANSFA
-1544 DLIEKAKKE
+1544 DLIEQAKKE
-1553 GANEL
+1553 GANLL
-1558 AQQLMNEAK
+1558 AQQLMDEAK

>member
-1 MSNSTLQLALEIALQ
+1 MANSANFEASLRIKAGVEGTDNIDKLAESIA
-16 TKNLKEL
+16 
-23 DLLMEEL
+23 D
-30 KAAGVDVSNLTD
+30 AGVDVTHLTD
-42 ESAKLAKQFAELEQ
+42 ESAKLAKQFGEIEQ
-56 KQSLINQFRELKKA
+56 KQALITQFRELKKA

-75 AEWRAAQDATAA
+75 TEWQAAQAATAA
-87 YTSQIQDA
+87 YTSQIETA
-95 KDSLEALEV
+95 RDSLEALEV
-104 AMRNQGD
+104 AMRNQGE
-111 MSQEEARTTQAEYN
+111 MSQEEARATQAEYN

-149 TQYDDLNSQLV
+149 SQYDDLNSRLV
-160 QTRSAMHDVGLSTT
+160 ATRSAMHDVGLSTT

-240 TLTAEELA
+240 TLSSEELA
-248 RANELHTQRVAEL
+248 RANQLHTARVAEL
-261 EVQLGETAP
+261 EAQLGETAP
-270 TLETLA
+270 TLETLT

-432 TEQAAALS
+432 TEQAAVLS

-478 AGIGLNA
+478 AGIGINA
-485 DKMAD
+485 NKLAD
-490 DIAANP
+490 DINANP

-504 QTLESMDK
+504 KTLSEMDK
-512 QQRSVATFKLFG
+512 QQRSVTTFKLFG

-600 AVGGIAQAVTS
+600 AVGGIAQGIGD
-611 FAENFPL
+611 FAESHPI
-618 LTKFAVLIASA
+618 LTKIAVVIASA
-629 QVSMVAL
+629 QVALIAL
-636 NSVMTLAGAIGLRS
+636 NSTMTLAGAIGLRS
-650 GGQIAAGFLGGTAA
+650 GLQVAE
-664 IDGAT
+664 GA
-669 AAATRFNAVNYAG
+669 AAATTGLNAATVSATRLNAAM
-682 FIGGLKEIAKQFGG
+682 GGLGAAAGGVVGVAASLNKVTVGADLAAGNFAKLATQAF
-696 IAIAAVAGYEV
+696 AVTMAFDAGESV
-707 GNWAYESSKAVRVLG
+707 GDWLYKNSDLARGLG
-722 DHLASIPAAI
+722 DHLAMIPAAI
-732 HSIITT
+732 HSISTT
-738 GSLDGFVQ
+738 GNLDQFRK
-746 NFEMGTAATQETKKA
+746 NFETSEESAKRLAAETKNVTKSTEELAAEQAKA
-761 TDELKNST
+761 ASAAKL
-769 VELMNKQEEQKRQDQ
+769 QA
-784 EITDAKQKLNTEYNI
+784 DANLQLANDIKLTEAN
-799 LEKSLSINT
+799 LE
-808 QRLAEMKANGQENTA
+808 AM
-823 AYKDLSN
+823 
-830 EINNTKDRLAELKP
+830 KDRLAEM
-844 EQDKNIEATKSQS
+844 EAG
-857 DVSRQLINDIKIT
+857 
-870 EASLEAMKNRL
+870 
-881 AEMETAGQK
+881 GQK
-890 NTQGYKDLS
+890 NTQGYKNLS
-899 DEIGQTTDKLDLLN
+899 TEIEKTTDKLAALK
-913 AEAKNKGFSELLKTD
+913 AEAEKKGIGELLKTD

-940 LDVDEFATGVDG
+940 LDVDEFATGIDG
-952 KATAALNGFVD
+952 KATDALNGFVD

-978 YNAAKDAAGD
+978 YNAAKDAVGD
-988 NQLAQDALNQKLL
+988 NQAAQDELNNKLNQ
-1001 QVTAGNTELAQS
+1001 VTEGNTQLAEA
-1013 IKITADA
+1013 IKKA
-1020 QRNAKNASS
+1020 AK
-1029 DHVDA
+1029 
-1034 LSKLGESL
+1034 
-1042 TAAQSLGVDVDK
+1042 
-1054 VMNKVGDTF
+1054 
-1063 EQNTQAV
+1063 EQK
-1070 RQVAAGYTELQN
+1070 E
-1082 KGINAGDLLYASLNK
+1082 
-1097 VLEGAKSQKEIQAV
+1097 AKSASEEQA
-1111 QQMYEEY
+1111 
-1118 GKQGK
+1118 
-1123 ISTDQVTAALDQT
+1123 AALD
-1136 HKKTLEIEQS
+1136 KL
-1146 INGVTTAYKTLGIAS
+1146 GVS
-1161 QAELT
+1161 VV
-1166 KKAAD
+1166 
-1171 YKQAYDQIAKDATA
+1171 
-1185 SEAIKQQAYEKY
+1185 
-1197 AQAAID
+1197 D
-1203 ANNGVLTSE
+1203 ANNGMSKGGMEMISTLKVGVVAIKEQSTSATAL
-1212 VKTQAAA
+1212 KTSLQQAFETSIAAA
-1219 RGYAEVVVENGKIS
+1219 KTKGDFVAIKKTIDDAGVASSLTADQLKILNAGIAGGGAAAKAS
-1233 TKTAEEIAQANK
+1233 REEIEKYNKSIVNDTKVTFDQVFAENK
-1245 KSEESHKK
+1245 KWIESQK
-1253 VTQSTKEQGDAAK
+1253 STRQAYKETGDAAK
-1266 EAAEKGKQAAENQ
+1266 ETGEKAEKAQ
-1279 EKSNSGILNAI
+1279 EKVANSGAGVAGMLAR
-1290 AKMYDN
+1290 AYDKLTSTIN
-1296 FTGSIA
+1296 S
-1302 KGLQNVGVSGE
+1302 GLQSVGVTSE
-1313 QSIQIMKNAL
+1313 QVHKIFLERMKAVNSMGAFVI
-1323 RGQAYMMTSWTGF
+1323 GDITGF
-1336 FQGFANARE
+1336 STLFSNLSRLQKQTEENL
-1345 HVKASIDA
+1345 KA
-1353 FNEVRNS
+1353 FNDIKTS
-1360 AIGMTQTL
+1360 TIAMTQSL
-1368 GSATVTTNDLG
+1368 GDAAVTTNDLG
-1379 MAQLVLN
+1379 KAQLLLH
-1386 RATTSTVDGI
+1386 RATGATYEGI
-1396 VKMDNATLDNLKR
+1396 AKIDNATLDNLKR

-1496 VKQQQEQQAKK
+1496 VKLQQEQQAKQ
-1507 AEAQKQDQMNSS
+1507 ANAQKQAQANSS
-1519 YNQSAKSTSSNTQ
+1519 YNQPVQSTSSNTQ
-1532 SVDAKDVANSFA
+1532 SVNAKDVANSFA
-1544 DLIEKAKKE
+1544 DLIEQAKKE
-1553 GANEL
+1553 GANLL
-1558 AQQLMNEAK
+1558 AQQLMDEAK